1 NTLLTH
7 KDERRWSPVL
17 VRVLVLQAAW
27 ALAGGQVRYSVEEP
41 LGGTVVGRLAQ
52 DLGLEAGEAEARR
65 LRLVAQGRRASVEVS
80 GASGALV
87 VSSRLDREEL
97 CGKSAP
103 CALRLEVLVERP
115 LRVFHVELEVT
126 DINDN
131 APVFRVDE
139 EALNIAE
146 SSVPGS
152 RFPLEGASDA
162 DIGANAQLSYTLSPS
177 EYFSLDQKGNNDQ
190 SASLGLILI
199 KALDRETNPVHRLVL
214 TASDGGRPSLTGT
227 MELVISVLDAN
238 DNAPQFNQSVY
249 KVKVLE
255 GSELGTLLITLS
267 ATDPDEGI
275 NSDIIYLFGK
285 HVSTKVKEM
294 FTIDENKGEIRIQ
307 DKLDYEERESY
318 EIPVEARDKGSPPL
332 SGHCKVLLELLDVND
347 NAPEVSVTSLS
358 VPVPEDASVGTV
370 VALLSV
376 SDRDSGANGRV
387 RCWVWPASPFGLEA
401 TFSGSAQDPDVGTNS
416 VQNYLLSPNR
426 HFALDLKGFQSGS
439 KLLELVLQQPLD
451 REQSALQQLVL
462 TAVDGGDPPK
472 SGTAQISVRVVDT
485 NDNPPAFDRSTYT
498 VSLLE
503 NSLPGTLVVKLNA
516 SDPDEGSNGDVIYSF
531 GSYTP
536 QKVRQLFSVDPHSGE
551 VRVNGTLD
559 YEEASF
565 YEIYVQATDQG
576 PVSLAGHCKVLV
588 NIVDANDNVPEV
600 QLTSL
605 YSPVP
610 EDARSGTVVALMS
623 VTDQDSGLNKQV
635 SLRIPPG
642 LPFALNSFKNS
653 YTLVT
658 QGKLDHE
665 KAAAYNITVTATD
678 SGSPPL
684 SSQKVIHV
692 EISDIND
699 NPPRFEEPV
708 YSVYIPENNP
718 LGAFLCTIKA
728 TDPDVAKNAYV
739 SYSLLDGEIEGL
751 PVASYVSIKPDS
763 GNMYAVRSFDYETLR
778 EFQVTVQA
786 QDAGIPPLSS
796 TVTVYIYVV
805 DENDHA
811 PQILY
816 PTSTNTSA
824 ALEMIPR
831 SAYAGYLV
839 TKIIA
844 IDGDSGQNAWL
855 FFYLV
860 QTSDPGLFR
869 IELHTGEIRTTR
881 KLGEDSTPTFN
892 LTVEV
897 RDNGEP
903 SMSSSVSIT
912 IAVVDRVS
920 KIIPDRRRHFK
931 SPSNYSEV
939 TLYLIIALSAIS
951 FVFLFTII
959 GLTIIKCYRYS
970 LYGCSCCAG
979 CCTVRERSA
988 ADQYKQANNNID
1000 ARLPQGLKVQPHFIE
1015 VRGNGSLTKT
1025 YCYKTCLTAGSG
1037 SDTFMFYNTCGP
1049 TGTTGPSAVV
1059 TERHLTGQSGQSAQ
1073 NLIILRNDSITPNEP
1088 KHPNPD
1094 WRYSASLR
1102 AGMQSAVH
1110 MEEAGVLRGGPAGP
1124 DQQWPTVSSATAEP
1138 EGGEVS
1144 PPVGAGVNSNSWTFK
1159 FGPGNSKQ
1167 GGPGELPDKFIIPGS
1182 PAIISIRQEPPNSQI
1197 DKSDFI
1203 TFGKKEETKKK
1214 KKKKKGNKTQ
1224 EKKEKGNS
1232 TTENSDQ

>member
-1 NTLLTH
+1 TADGQIVYSIAEETERGASVGNIAKDLGIDAATLSARKFRMITGSSKQYFNINASTGALSVNEPIDREQLCEL
-7 KDERRWSPVL
+7 KSVCLLNYE
-17 VRVLVLQAAW
+17 LVL
-27 ALAGGQVRYSVEEP
+27 ENP
-41 LGGTVVGRLAQ
+41 L
-52 DLGLEAGEAEARR
+52 
-65 LRLVAQGRRASVEVS
+65 
-80 GASGALV
+80 
-87 VSSRLDREEL
+87 EL
-97 CGKSAP
+97 YRMEFK
-103 CALRLEVLVERP
+103 VL
-115 LRVFHVELEVT
+115 

-131 APVFRVDE
+131 SP
-139 EALNIAE
+139 
-146 SSVPGS
+146 S
-152 RFPLEGASDA
+152 FPLSEYHINVPEFLSPGARFTLPNAQDLDEGA
-162 DIGANAQLSYTLSPS
+162 
-177 EYFSLDQKGNNDQ
+177 
-190 SASLGLILI
+190 
-199 KALDRETNPVHRLVL
+199 
-214 TASDGGRPSLTGT
+214 
-227 MELVISVLDAN
+227 
-238 DNAPQFNQSVY
+238 
-249 KVKVLE
+249 
-255 GSELGTLLITLS
+255 
-267 ATDPDEGI
+267 
-275 NSDIIYLFGK
+275 NS
-285 HVSTKVKEM
+285 
-294 FTIDENKGEIRIQ
+294 
-307 DKLDYEERESY
+307 
-318 EIPVEARDKGSPPL
+318 
-332 SGHCKVLLELLDVND
+332 
-347 NAPEVSVTSLS
+347 
-358 VPVPEDASVGTV
+358 
-370 VALLSV
+370 
-376 SDRDSGANGRV
+376 
-387 RCWVWPASPFGLEA
+387 
-401 TFSGSAQDPDVGTNS
+401 DPDVGTNS
-416 VQNYLLSPNR
+416 VQNYLLSPSR

-536 QKVRQLFSVDPHSGE
+536 QKVRQLFSVDPRSGE

-559 YEEASF
+559 YEEASS

-576 PVSLAGHCKVLV
+576 PVSMAGHCKVLV
-588 NIVDANDNVPEV
+588 NIVDANDNAPEV
-600 QLTSL
+600 ELTSL

-642 LPFALNSFKNS
+642 LPFTLNSFKNS

-751 PVASYVSIKPDS
+751 PVASFVSIKSDS

-778 EFQVTVQA
+778 EFHVIVQA

-881 KLGEDSTPTFN
+881 KLGEDSTTTFN

-903 SMSSSVSIT
+903 SMSSSVAIT

-959 GLTIIKCYRYS
+959 GLSIIKCYRYS
-970 LYGCSCCAG
+970 LYGSSCCAG
-979 CCTVRERSA
+979 CCTVRERSPA
-988 ADQYKQANNNID
+988 ELYKQANNNID

-1025 YCYKTCLTAGSG
+1025 YCYKACLTAGSG

-1102 AGMQSAVH
+1102 AGMQRYVCLLCIWRRQESCV
-1110 MEEAGVLRGGPAGP
+1110 E
-1124 DQQWPTVSSATAEP
+1124 DQQGLISSGQQSPVLQQA
-1138 EGGEVS
+1138 GEVS

>member
-1 NTLLTH
+1 SELNWRGLKRRIRWKGGPKMYSIAEETERGASVGNIAKDLGIDAATLSARKFPRITSGSGRQYL
-7 KDERRWSPVL
+7 ELELGRGALL
-17 VRVLVLQAAW
+17 VRERMDREALCELSPSCFLSLELVIEQPIE
-27 ALAGGQVRYSVEEP
+27 VHN
-41 LGGTVVGRLAQ
+41 
-52 DLGLEAGEAEARR
+52 
-65 LRLVAQGRRASVEVS
+65 VEV
-80 GASGALV
+80 
-87 VSSRLDREEL
+87 
-97 CGKSAP
+97 
-103 CALRLEVLVERP
+103 EVL
-115 LRVFHVELEVT
+115 

-131 APVFRVDE
+131 APRFPRQDYRLE
-139 EALNIAE
+139 ISE
-146 SSVPGS
+146 SAVPGA
-152 RFPLEGASDA
+152 RFHIE
-162 DIGANAQLSYTLSPS
+162 
-177 EYFSLDQKGNNDQ
+177 
-190 SASLGLILI
+190 
-199 KALDRETNPVHRLVL
+199 
-214 TASDGGRPSLTGT
+214 
-227 MELVISVLDAN
+227 
-238 DNAPQFNQSVY
+238 
-249 KVKVLE
+249 
-255 GSELGTLLITLS
+255 
-267 ATDPDEGI
+267 
-275 NSDIIYLFGK
+275 
-285 HVSTKVKEM
+285 
-294 FTIDENKGEIRIQ
+294 
-307 DKLDYEERESY
+307 
-318 EIPVEARDKGSPPL
+318 
-332 SGHCKVLLELLDVND
+332 
-347 NAPEVSVTSLS
+347 
-358 VPVPEDASVGTV
+358 
-370 VALLSV
+370 
-376 SDRDSGANGRV
+376 
-387 RCWVWPASPFGLEA
+387 
-401 TFSGSAQDPDVGTNS
+401 SAQDPDVGTNS

-559 YEEASF
+559 YEEASS

-576 PVSLAGHCKVLV
+576 PVSMAGHCKVLV
-588 NIVDANDNVPEV
+588 NIVDANDNAPEV

-642 LPFALNSFKNS
+642 LPFTLNSFKNS

-751 PVASYVSIKPDS
+751 PVASYVSIKSDS

-778 EFQVTVQA
+778 EFQVIVQA
-786 QDAGIPPLSS
+786 QDAGVPPLSS

-855 FFYLV
+855 FFSLV

-903 SMSSSVSIT
+903 SMSSSVAIT

-951 FVFLFTII
+951 FVFLFTLI
-959 GLTIIKCYRYS
+959 GLSIIKCYRYS
-970 LYGCSCCAG
+970 TYGSSCCAG
-979 CCTVRERSA
+979 CCTVRERSPA
-988 ADQYKQANNNID
+988 GAWKKQ
-1000 ARLPQGLKVQPHFIE
+1000 QEQ
-1015 VRGNGSLTKT
+1015 
-1025 YCYKTCLTAGSG
+1025 
-1037 SDTFMFYNTCGP
+1037 
-1049 TGTTGPSAVV
+1049 TGGKMCNENPFS
-1059 TERHLTGQSGQSAQ
+1059 RHLGRFLMGKKGM
-1073 NLIILRNDSITPNEP
+1073 P

-1110 MEEAGVLRGGPAGP
+1110 MEEAGVLRGGAAGP

-1138 EGGEVS
+1138 EAGEVS

>member
-1 NTLLTH
+1 TANGQVVYSIAEETERGVSVGNIAKDFGIDAATLLPRKFRMIASSSKQYFNINASTGALTVNEPIDREQLCEL
-7 KDERRWSPVL
+7 KSPCL
-17 VRVLVLQAAW
+17 LNHELVL
-27 ALAGGQVRYSVEEP
+27 ENP
-41 LGGTVVGRLAQ
+41 L
-52 DLGLEAGEAEARR
+52 
-65 LRLVAQGRRASVEVS
+65 
-80 GASGALV
+80 
-87 VSSRLDREEL
+87 EL
-97 CGKSAP
+97 Y
-103 CALRLEVLVERP
+103 RLEFKVL
-115 LRVFHVELEVT
+115 

-131 APVFRVDE
+131 SPSFSLSE
-139 EALNIAE
+139 YHIN
-146 SSVPGS
+146 VPEFLSPGA
-152 RFPLEGASDA
+152 RFTLP
-162 DIGANAQLSYTLSPS
+162 NAQDLDEGTNSIQNYTLSP
-177 EYFSLDQKGNNDQ
+177 D
-190 SASLGLILI
+190 
-199 KALDRETNPVHRLVL
+199 
-214 TASDGGRPSLTGT
+214 
-227 MELVISVLDAN
+227 
-238 DNAPQFNQSVY
+238 
-249 KVKVLE
+249 
-255 GSELGTLLITLS
+255 
-267 ATDPDEGI
+267 
-275 NSDIIYLFGK
+275 
-285 HVSTKVKEM
+285 
-294 FTIDENKGEIRIQ
+294 
-307 DKLDYEERESY
+307 
-318 EIPVEARDKGSPPL
+318 
-332 SGHCKVLLELLDVND
+332 
-347 NAPEVSVTSLS
+347 
-358 VPVPEDASVGTV
+358 
-370 VALLSV
+370 
-376 SDRDSGANGRV
+376 
-387 RCWVWPASPFGLEA
+387 
-401 TFSGSAQDPDVGTNS
+401 
-416 VQNYLLSPNR
+416 R

-439 KLLELVLQQPLD
+439 KLLDLVLQQPLD
-451 REQSALQQLVL
+451 REQSALEQLVL

-485 NDNPPAFDRSTYT
+485 NDNPPTFDRSTYT

-503 NSLPGTLVVKLNA
+503 NALPGTLVVKLNA
-516 SDPDEGSNGDVIYSF
+516 SDPDEGSNGEVIYSF

-559 YEEASF
+559 YEEASS
-565 YEIYVQATDQG
+565 YEIYVQAADQG
-576 PVSLAGHCKVLV
+576 PVSMAGHCKVLV
-588 NIVDANDNVPEV
+588 NIVDANDNAPEV
-600 QLTSL
+600 VLTSL

-610 EDARSGTVVALMS
+610 EDAKAGTVVALMS

-642 LPFALNSFKNS
+642 LPFTLNSFKNS

-658 QGKLDHE
+658 QGNLDHE

-678 SGSPPL
+678 SGNPPL

-718 LGAFLCTIKA
+718 LGAFMCTIKA
-728 TDPDVAKNAYV
+728 TDPDVAENAYV
-739 SYSLLDGEIEGL
+739 TYSLLDGEIEGL
-751 PVASYVSIKPDS
+751 PVSSYVSIKSDS
-763 GNMYAVRSFDYETLR
+763 GDMYAVRSFDYETLR
-778 EFQVTVQA
+778 EFQVVVQA
-786 QDAGIPPLSS
+786 QDAGIPSLSS
-796 TVTVYIYVV
+796 TVTVHIYVV

-855 FFYLV
+855 FFHLV

-869 IELHTGEIRTTR
+869 VELHTGEIRTTR

-903 SMSSSVSIT
+903 LMSSSVAIT
-912 IAVVDRVS
+912 VAVVDRVS
-920 KIIPDRRRHFK
+920 KIIPDKRRHLK
-931 SPSNYSEV
+931 SPSNYSEI
-939 TLYLIIALSAIS
+939 TIYLIIALSAIS

-959 GLTIIKCYRYS
+959 GLTVIKCYRYS
-970 LYGCSCCAG
+970 LYGNSCCG
-979 CCTVRERSA
+979 GFCGVRERSPA
-988 ADQYKQANNNID
+988 ELYKQANNNID
-1000 ARLPQGLKVQPHFIE
+1000 ARLPHGLKVQPHFIE

-1025 YCYKTCLTAGSG
+1025 YCYKACLTAGSG

-1049 TGTTGPSAVV
+1049 TGTTGPSAVM

-1073 NLIILRNDSITPNEP
+1073 NLIILKNDSITPNEP

-1102 AGMQSAVH
+1102 AGMQRRELYNLMMICASS
-1110 MEEAGVLRGGPAGP
+1110 VLCIWRRQASYVE
-1124 DQQWPTVSSATAEP
+1124 DQ
-1138 EGGEVS
+1138 EGLINSGQQCPVLLQVRAGEVS

-1159 FGPGNSKQ
+1159 FGPGNPKQ

>member
-1 NTLLTH
+1 MAAAARRSRGGAVALGLPPPSPPPPPPPPLLLLLLLLLGLGAG
-7 KDERRWSPVL
+7 R
-17 VRVLVLQAAW
+17 A
-27 ALAGGQVRYSVEEP
+27 AGGPLRYSVREELP
-41 LGGTVVGRLAQ
+41 HGAFVGNVASDLGVDPRRLAARGARLTSGSGRQ
-52 DLGLEAGEAEARR
+52 YLELELGRGVL
-65 LRLVAQGRRASVEVS
+65 LVRERM
-80 GASGALV
+80 
-87 VSSRLDREEL
+87 DREEL
-97 CGKSAP
+97 CELSP
-103 CALRLEVLVERP
+103 TCFLSLELVIEQPIEVHNVEVEVL
-115 LRVFHVELEVT
+115 

-131 APVFRVDE
+131 APRFPRQDYRLE
-139 EALNIAE
+139 ISE
-146 SSVPGS
+146 SAVPGA
-152 RFPLEGASDA
+152 RFHIE
-162 DIGANAQLSYTLSPS
+162 
-177 EYFSLDQKGNNDQ
+177 
-190 SASLGLILI
+190 
-199 KALDRETNPVHRLVL
+199 
-214 TASDGGRPSLTGT
+214 
-227 MELVISVLDAN
+227 
-238 DNAPQFNQSVY
+238 
-249 KVKVLE
+249 
-255 GSELGTLLITLS
+255 
-267 ATDPDEGI
+267 
-275 NSDIIYLFGK
+275 
-285 HVSTKVKEM
+285 
-294 FTIDENKGEIRIQ
+294 
-307 DKLDYEERESY
+307 
-318 EIPVEARDKGSPPL
+318 
-332 SGHCKVLLELLDVND
+332 
-347 NAPEVSVTSLS
+347 
-358 VPVPEDASVGTV
+358 
-370 VALLSV
+370 
-376 SDRDSGANGRV
+376 
-387 RCWVWPASPFGLEA
+387 
-401 TFSGSAQDPDVGTNS
+401 SAQDPDVGTNS
-416 VQNYLLSPNR
+416 VQSYQLSPSR

-498 VSLLE
+498 VNLLE
-503 NSLPGTLVVKLNA
+503 NSPPGTLVVKLNA

-559 YEEASF
+559 YEEASS

-576 PVSLAGHCKVLV
+576 PVSMAGHCKVLV

-600 QLTSL
+600 VLTSL

-610 EDARSGTVVALMS
+610 EDAKSGTVVALMS

-642 LPFALNSFKNS
+642 LPFMLNSFKNS

-678 SGSPPL
+678 SGIPPL

-708 YSVYIPENNP
+708 YSVYVPENNP
-718 LGAFLCTIKA
+718 LGVLLCTIKA
-728 TDPDVAKNAYV
+728 TDPDVAENAYV

-751 PVASYVSIKPDS
+751 PVTSYVSIKSDS
-763 GNMYAVRSFDYETLR
+763 GNMYAVKSFDYETLR
-778 EFQVTVQA
+778 EFQVVVQA
-786 QDAGIPPLSS
+786 QDAGIPSLSS
-796 TVTVYIYVV
+796 TVSVHIYVV

-831 SAYAGYLV
+831 LANAGYLV

-855 FFYLV
+855 FYHLV

-869 IELHTGEIRTTR
+869 VELHTGEIRTTR
-881 KLGEDSTPTFN
+881 KLREESTPTYN
-892 LTVEV
+892 LTV
-897 RDNGEP
+897 
-903 SMSSSVSIT
+903 
-912 IAVVDRVS
+912 
-920 KIIPDRRRHFK
+920 
-931 SPSNYSEV
+931 
-939 TLYLIIALSAIS
+939 
-951 FVFLFTII
+951 
-959 GLTIIKCYRYS
+959 
-970 LYGCSCCAG
+970 
-979 CCTVRERSA
+979 
-988 ADQYKQANNNID
+988 
-1000 ARLPQGLKVQPHFIE
+1000 
-1015 VRGNGSLTKT
+1015 
-1025 YCYKTCLTAGSG
+1025 
-1037 SDTFMFYNTCGP
+1037 
-1049 TGTTGPSAVV
+1049 
-1059 TERHLTGQSGQSAQ
+1059 
-1073 NLIILRNDSITPNEP
+1073 EP

-1110 MEEAGVLRGGPAGP
+1110 MEEAGILRGGPGGP
-1124 DQQWPTVSSATAEP
+1124 DQQWPTVSSATPEP
-1138 EGGEVS
+1138 EAGEVS

-1159 FGPGNSKQ
+1159 FGPGNPKQ

>member
-1 NTLLTH
+1 MAAAARRSRGGAAVLGPLLLLGLCAG
-7 KDERRWSPVL
+7 R
-17 VRVLVLQAAW
+17 A
-27 ALAGGQVRYSVEEP
+27 AGGPLRYSV
-41 LGGTVVGRLAQ
+41 
-52 DLGLEAGEAEARR
+52 
-65 LRLVAQGRRASVEVS
+65 
-80 GASGALV
+80 
-87 VSSRLDREEL
+87 REEL
-97 CGKSAP
+97 PHGAFVGSVAGDLGVDP
-103 CALRLEVLVERP
+103 RRLAARGARITSGSGRQYLELELGRGALLVRERMDREALCELSPSCFLSLELVIEQPIEVHNVEVEVL
-115 LRVFHVELEVT
+115 

-131 APVFRVDE
+131 APRFPRQDYRLE
-139 EALNIAE
+139 ISE
-146 SSVPGS
+146 SAVPGA
-152 RFPLEGASDA
+152 RFHIE
-162 DIGANAQLSYTLSPS
+162 
-177 EYFSLDQKGNNDQ
+177 
-190 SASLGLILI
+190 
-199 KALDRETNPVHRLVL
+199 
-214 TASDGGRPSLTGT
+214 
-227 MELVISVLDAN
+227 
-238 DNAPQFNQSVY
+238 
-249 KVKVLE
+249 
-255 GSELGTLLITLS
+255 
-267 ATDPDEGI
+267 
-275 NSDIIYLFGK
+275 
-285 HVSTKVKEM
+285 
-294 FTIDENKGEIRIQ
+294 
-307 DKLDYEERESY
+307 
-318 EIPVEARDKGSPPL
+318 
-332 SGHCKVLLELLDVND
+332 
-347 NAPEVSVTSLS
+347 
-358 VPVPEDASVGTV
+358 
-370 VALLSV
+370 
-376 SDRDSGANGRV
+376 
-387 RCWVWPASPFGLEA
+387 
-401 TFSGSAQDPDVGTNS
+401 SAQDPDVGTNS
-416 VQNYLLSPNR
+416 VQNYLLSPSR

-559 YEEASF
+559 YEEASS

-576 PVSLAGHCKVLV
+576 PVSMAGHCKVLV
-588 NIVDANDNVPEV
+588 NIVDANDNAPEV
-600 QLTSL
+600 ELTSL

-623 VTDQDSGLNKQV
+623 VTDQDSGRNKQV

-718 LGAFLCTIKA
+718 LGAFMCTIKA

-739 SYSLLDGEIEGL
+739 TYSLLDGEIEGL
-751 PVASYVSIKPDS
+751 PVASYVSIKSDS

-778 EFQVTVQA
+778 EFQVIVQA

-855 FFYLV
+855 FFSLV

-881 KLGEDSTPTFN
+881 KLGEDTTATFN
-892 LTVEV
+892 LTV
-897 RDNGEP
+897 
-903 SMSSSVSIT
+903 
-912 IAVVDRVS
+912 
-920 KIIPDRRRHFK
+920 
-931 SPSNYSEV
+931 
-939 TLYLIIALSAIS
+939 
-951 FVFLFTII
+951 
-959 GLTIIKCYRYS
+959 
-970 LYGCSCCAG
+970 
-979 CCTVRERSA
+979 
-988 ADQYKQANNNID
+988 
-1000 ARLPQGLKVQPHFIE
+1000 
-1015 VRGNGSLTKT
+1015 
-1025 YCYKTCLTAGSG
+1025 
-1037 SDTFMFYNTCGP
+1037 
-1049 TGTTGPSAVV
+1049 
-1059 TERHLTGQSGQSAQ
+1059 
-1073 NLIILRNDSITPNEP
+1073 EP

-1110 MEEAGVLRGGPAGP
+1110 VEEAGVLRGGAAGP

-1138 EGGEVS
+1138 EAGEVS

>member
-1 NTLLTH
+1 TANGQVVYSIAEETERGASVGNIAKDLGIDAATLSARKFRMITGSSKQYFNINASTGALSVNEPIDREQLCEL
-7 KDERRWSPVL
+7 KSACLLNYE
-17 VRVLVLQAAW
+17 LVL
-27 ALAGGQVRYSVEEP
+27 ENP
-41 LGGTVVGRLAQ
+41 L
-52 DLGLEAGEAEARR
+52 
-65 LRLVAQGRRASVEVS
+65 
-80 GASGALV
+80 
-87 VSSRLDREEL
+87 EL
-97 CGKSAP
+97 YRMEFK
-103 CALRLEVLVERP
+103 VL
-115 LRVFHVELEVT
+115 

-131 APVFRVDE
+131 SP
-139 EALNIAE
+139 
-146 SSVPGS
+146 S
-152 RFPLEGASDA
+152 FPLSEYHINVPEFLSPGARFTLP
-162 DIGANAQLSYTLSPS
+162 NAQDL
-177 EYFSLDQKGNNDQ
+177 
-190 SASLGLILI
+190 
-199 KALDRETNPVHRLVL
+199 
-214 TASDGGRPSLTGT
+214 
-227 MELVISVLDAN
+227 
-238 DNAPQFNQSVY
+238 
-249 KVKVLE
+249 
-255 GSELGTLLITLS
+255 
-267 ATDPDEGI
+267 DEGT
-275 NSDIIYLFGK
+275 NS
-285 HVSTKVKEM
+285 
-294 FTIDENKGEIRIQ
+294 
-307 DKLDYEERESY
+307 
-318 EIPVEARDKGSPPL
+318 
-332 SGHCKVLLELLDVND
+332 
-347 NAPEVSVTSLS
+347 
-358 VPVPEDASVGTV
+358 
-370 VALLSV
+370 
-376 SDRDSGANGRV
+376 
-387 RCWVWPASPFGLEA
+387 
-401 TFSGSAQDPDVGTNS
+401 DPDVGTNS
-416 VQNYLLSPNR
+416 VQSYQLSPNR

-503 NSLPGTLVVKLNA
+503 NAPPGTLVVKLNA

-559 YEEASF
+559 YEEASS

-576 PVSLAGHCKVLV
+576 PVSMAGHCKVLV

-600 QLTSL
+600 VLTSL

-610 EDARSGTVVALMS
+610 EDAKAGTVVALMS

-642 LPFALNSFKNS
+642 LPFTLNSFKNS
-653 YTLVT
+653 YTLIT

-684 SSQKVIHV
+684 SSQKVIYV

-699 NPPRFEEPV
+699 NPPHFEEPV

-718 LGAFLCTIKA
+718 LGALLCTIKA
-728 TDPDVAKNAYV
+728 TDPDVAENAYV

-751 PVASYVSIKPDS
+751 PVASYVSIKSDS

-778 EFQVTVQA
+778 EFQVVVQA

-796 TVTVYIYVV
+796 TVTVHIYVV

-855 FFYLV
+855 FFHLV

-869 IELHTGEIRTTR
+869 VELHTGEIRTTR

-903 SMSSSVSIT
+903 PMSSSVAIT
-912 IAVVDRVS
+912 VAVVDRVS
-920 KIIPDRRRHFK
+920 KIIPDRRRHIK
-931 SPSNYSEV
+931 SPSNYSEI

-959 GLTIIKCYRYS
+959 GLTVIKCYRYS
-970 LYGCSCCAG
+970 LYGDSCCAG
-979 CCTVRERSA
+979 FCGVREQCPA
-988 ADQYKQANNNID
+988 ELYKQANNNID
-1000 ARLPQGLKVQPHFIE
+1000 ARLPHGLKVQPHFIE

-1025 YCYKTCLTAGSG
+1025 YCYKACLTAGSG

-1049 TGTTGPSAVV
+1049 TGTAGPSAVM

-1073 NLIILRNDSITPNEP
+1073 NLIILKNDSITPNEP

-1102 AGMQSAVH
+1102 AGMQRYVWLLCIWRRQESYV
-1110 MEEAGVLRGGPAGP
+1110 EDQEGLISSGQQSPVLLQVRA
-1124 DQQWPTVSSATAEP
+1124 
-1138 EGGEVS
+1138 GEVS

>member
-1 NTLLTH
+1 TANGQVVYSIAEETERGASVGNIAKDLGIDAATLSARKFRMITGSSKQYFNINASTGALSVNEPIDREQLCEL
-7 KDERRWSPVL
+7 KSACLLNYE
-17 VRVLVLQAAW
+17 LVL
-27 ALAGGQVRYSVEEP
+27 ENP
-41 LGGTVVGRLAQ
+41 L
-52 DLGLEAGEAEARR
+52 
-65 LRLVAQGRRASVEVS
+65 
-80 GASGALV
+80 
-87 VSSRLDREEL
+87 EL
-97 CGKSAP
+97 YRMEFKI
-103 CALRLEVLVERP
+103 L
-115 LRVFHVELEVT
+115 

-131 APVFRVDE
+131 SP
-139 EALNIAE
+139 
-146 SSVPGS
+146 S
-152 RFPLEGASDA
+152 FPLSEYHINVPEFLSSGARFTLP
-162 DIGANAQLSYTLSPS
+162 NAQDL
-177 EYFSLDQKGNNDQ
+177 
-190 SASLGLILI
+190 
-199 KALDRETNPVHRLVL
+199 
-214 TASDGGRPSLTGT
+214 
-227 MELVISVLDAN
+227 
-238 DNAPQFNQSVY
+238 
-249 KVKVLE
+249 
-255 GSELGTLLITLS
+255 
-267 ATDPDEGI
+267 DEGT
-275 NSDIIYLFGK
+275 NS
-285 HVSTKVKEM
+285 
-294 FTIDENKGEIRIQ
+294 
-307 DKLDYEERESY
+307 
-318 EIPVEARDKGSPPL
+318 
-332 SGHCKVLLELLDVND
+332 
-347 NAPEVSVTSLS
+347 
-358 VPVPEDASVGTV
+358 
-370 VALLSV
+370 
-376 SDRDSGANGRV
+376 
-387 RCWVWPASPFGLEA
+387 
-401 TFSGSAQDPDVGTNS
+401 DPDVGTNS
-416 VQNYLLSPNR
+416 VQSYQLSPNR

-503 NSLPGTLVVKLNA
+503 NAPPGTLVVKLNA

-559 YEEASF
+559 YEEASS

-576 PVSLAGHCKVLV
+576 PVSMTGHCKVLV

-600 QLTSL
+600 VLTSL

-610 EDARSGTVVALMS
+610 EDAKAGTVVALMS

-642 LPFALNSFKNS
+642 LPFTLNSFKNS
-653 YTLVT
+653 YTLIT

-684 SSQKVIHV
+684 SSQKVIYV

-699 NPPRFEEPV
+699 NPPHFEEPV

-718 LGAFLCTIKA
+718 LGVLLCTIKA
-728 TDPDVAKNAYV
+728 TDPDVAENAYV

-751 PVASYVSIKPDS
+751 PVASYVSIKSDS

-778 EFQVTVQA
+778 EFQVVVQA
-786 QDAGIPPLSS
+786 QDAGSPPLSS
-796 TVTVYIYVV
+796 TVTVHIYVV

-855 FFYLV
+855 FFHLV

-869 IELHTGEIRTTR
+869 VELHTGEIRTTR

-903 SMSSSVSIT
+903 PMSSSVAIT
-912 IAVVDRVS
+912 VAVVDRVS
-920 KIIPDRRRHFK
+920 KIIPDRRRHIK
-931 SPSNYSEV
+931 SPSNYSEI

-959 GLTIIKCYRYS
+959 GLTVIKCYRYS
-970 LYGCSCCAG
+970 LYGDSCCAG
-979 CCTVRERSA
+979 FCGVREQCPA
-988 ADQYKQANNNID
+988 ELYKQANNNID
-1000 ARLPQGLKVQPHFIE
+1000 ARLPHGLKVQPHFIE

-1025 YCYKTCLTAGSG
+1025 YCYKACLTAGSG

-1049 TGTTGPSAVV
+1049 TGTTGPSAVM

-1073 NLIILRNDSITPNEP
+1073 NLIILKNDSITPNEP

-1102 AGMQSAVH
+1102 AGMQRYVWLLCIWRRQESYV
-1110 MEEAGVLRGGPAGP
+1110 EDQEGLISSGQQSPVLLQVRGRK
-1124 DQQWPTVSSATAEP
+1124 SSIYA
-1138 EGGEVS
+1138 GEVS

-1159 FGPGNSKQ
+1159 FGPGNPKQ

>member
-1 NTLLTH
+1 TANGQVVYSIAEETERGASVGNVAKDLGIDAATLSARKFRMITGSSKQYFNINASTGALSVNEPIDREQLCEL
-7 KDERRWSPVL
+7 KSACLLNYE
-17 VRVLVLQAAW
+17 LVL
-27 ALAGGQVRYSVEEP
+27 ENP
-41 LGGTVVGRLAQ
+41 L
-52 DLGLEAGEAEARR
+52 
-65 LRLVAQGRRASVEVS
+65 
-80 GASGALV
+80 
-87 VSSRLDREEL
+87 EL
-97 CGKSAP
+97 YRMEFK
-103 CALRLEVLVERP
+103 VL
-115 LRVFHVELEVT
+115 

-131 APVFRVDE
+131 SP
-139 EALNIAE
+139 
-146 SSVPGS
+146 S
-152 RFPLEGASDA
+152 FPLSEYHINVPEFLSPGARFTLP
-162 DIGANAQLSYTLSPS
+162 NAQD
-177 EYFSLDQKGNNDQ
+177 F
-190 SASLGLILI
+190 
-199 KALDRETNPVHRLVL
+199 
-214 TASDGGRPSLTGT
+214 
-227 MELVISVLDAN
+227 
-238 DNAPQFNQSVY
+238 
-249 KVKVLE
+249 
-255 GSELGTLLITLS
+255 
-267 ATDPDEGI
+267 DE
-275 NSDIIYLFGK
+275 
-285 HVSTKVKEM
+285 
-294 FTIDENKGEIRIQ
+294 
-307 DKLDYEERESY
+307 
-318 EIPVEARDKGSPPL
+318 
-332 SGHCKVLLELLDVND
+332 
-347 NAPEVSVTSLS
+347 
-358 VPVPEDASVGTV
+358 
-370 VALLSV
+370 
-376 SDRDSGANGRV
+376 
-387 RCWVWPASPFGLEA
+387 
-401 TFSGSAQDPDVGTNS
+401 GTNS
-416 VQNYLLSPNR
+416 VQNYTLSPDE
-426 HFALDLKGFQSGS
+426 HFHLEMQTRGDGSFQSGS

-503 NSLPGTLVVKLNA
+503 NAPPGTLVVKLNA
-516 SDPDEGSNGDVIYSF
+516 SDPDEGSNGDVVYSF

-559 YEEASF
+559 YEEASS

-576 PVSLAGHCKVLV
+576 PVAMAGHCKVLV

-600 QLTSL
+600 VLTSL

-610 EDARSGTVVALMS
+610 EDAKAGTVVALMS

-642 LPFALNSFKNS
+642 LPFTLNSFKNS
-653 YTLVT
+653 YTLIT

-684 SSQKVIHV
+684 SSQKVIYV

-699 NPPRFEEPV
+699 NPPHFEEPV

-718 LGAFLCTIKA
+718 LGVLLCTIKA
-728 TDPDVAKNAYV
+728 TDPDVAENAYV

-751 PVASYVSIKPDS
+751 PVASYVSLKSDS

-778 EFQVTVQA
+778 EFQVVVQA

-796 TVTVYIYVV
+796 TVTVHIYVV

-855 FFYLV
+855 FFHLV

-869 IELHTGEIRTTR
+869 VELHTGEIRTTR
-881 KLGEDSTPTFN
+881 KLGEDSPPTFN

-903 SMSSSVSIT
+903 PMSSSVAIT
-912 IAVVDRVS
+912 VAVVDRVS
-920 KIIPDRRRHFK
+920 KIIPDTRRHFK
-931 SPSNYSEV
+931 SPSNYSEI

-959 GLTIIKCYRYS
+959 GLTVIKCYRYS
-970 LYGCSCCAG
+970 LYGDSCCAG
-979 CCTVRERSA
+979 FCGVRERCPA
-988 ADQYKQANNNID
+988 ELYKQANNNID
-1000 ARLPQGLKVQPHFIE
+1000 ARLPHGLKVQPHFIE

-1025 YCYKTCLTAGSG
+1025 YCYKACLTAGSG

-1049 TGTTGPSAVV
+1049 TGTTGPSAVM

-1073 NLIILRNDSITPNEP
+1073 NLIILKNDSITPNEP

-1102 AGMQSAVH
+1102 AGMQ
-1110 MEEAGVLRGGPAGP
+1110 R
-1124 DQQWPTVSSATAEP
+1124 
-1138 EGGEVS
+1138 
-1144 PPVGAGVNSNSWTFK
+1144 
-1159 FGPGNSKQ
+1159 
-1167 GGPGELPDKFIIPGS
+1167 GELYNLTMIYAYSVLCIWR
-1182 PAIISIRQEPPNSQI
+1182 RQESYVEDQEGLINSGPQ
-1197 DKSDFI
+1197 SPLLL
-1203 TFGKKEETKKK
+1203 
-1214 KKKKKGNKTQ
+1214 Q
-1224 EKKEKGNS
+1224 VR
-1232 TTENSDQ
+1232 

>member
-1 NTLLTH
+1 TANGQVAYSIAEETERGASVGNIAKDLGIDAATLSAR
-7 KDERRWSPVL
+7 KF
-17 VRVLVLQAAW
+17 RVITGSSKQYFNINASTGAVSVNEPIDREQLCELKSACLLNYELVL
-27 ALAGGQVRYSVEEP
+27 ENP
-41 LGGTVVGRLAQ
+41 L
-52 DLGLEAGEAEARR
+52 
-65 LRLVAQGRRASVEVS
+65 
-80 GASGALV
+80 
-87 VSSRLDREEL
+87 EL
-97 CGKSAP
+97 YRMEFK
-103 CALRLEVLVERP
+103 VL
-115 LRVFHVELEVT
+115 

-131 APVFRVDE
+131 SP
-139 EALNIAE
+139 
-146 SSVPGS
+146 S
-152 RFPLEGASDA
+152 FPLREYHINVPEFLSPGARFTLP
-162 DIGANAQLSYTLSPS
+162 NAQDL
-177 EYFSLDQKGNNDQ
+177 
-190 SASLGLILI
+190 
-199 KALDRETNPVHRLVL
+199 
-214 TASDGGRPSLTGT
+214 
-227 MELVISVLDAN
+227 
-238 DNAPQFNQSVY
+238 
-249 KVKVLE
+249 
-255 GSELGTLLITLS
+255 
-267 ATDPDEGI
+267 DEGT
-275 NSDIIYLFGK
+275 NS
-285 HVSTKVKEM
+285 
-294 FTIDENKGEIRIQ
+294 
-307 DKLDYEERESY
+307 
-318 EIPVEARDKGSPPL
+318 
-332 SGHCKVLLELLDVND
+332 
-347 NAPEVSVTSLS
+347 
-358 VPVPEDASVGTV
+358 
-370 VALLSV
+370 
-376 SDRDSGANGRV
+376 
-387 RCWVWPASPFGLEA
+387 
-401 TFSGSAQDPDVGTNS
+401 DPDVGTNS
-416 VQNYLLSPNR
+416 VQSYQLSPSR

-451 REQSALQQLVL
+451 REQSALEQLVL

-472 SGTAQISVRVVDT
+472 SGTAQISVRVMDT

-503 NSLPGTLVVKLNA
+503 NAPPGTLVVKLNA

-559 YEEASF
+559 YEEASS

-576 PVSLAGHCKVLV
+576 PVSMAGHCKVLV

-600 QLTSL
+600 VLTSL

-610 EDARSGTVVALMS
+610 EDAKAGTVVALMS

-642 LPFALNSFKNS
+642 LPFTLNSFKNS

-708 YSVYIPENNP
+708 YSVYVPENNP
-718 LGAFLCTIKA
+718 LGALLCTIKA
-728 TDPDVAKNAYV
+728 TDPDVAENAYV

-751 PVASYVSIKPDS
+751 PVASYVSIKSDS

-778 EFQVTVQA
+778 EFQVVVQA
-786 QDAGIPPLSS
+786 KDAGIPPLSS

-855 FFYLV
+855 FFHLV

-903 SMSSSVSIT
+903 PMSSSVAIT
-912 IAVVDRVS
+912 VAVVDRVS
-920 KIIPDRRRHFK
+920 KIIPDTRRHLK
-931 SPSNYSEV
+931 SPSNYSEI
-939 TLYLIIALSAIS
+939 TLYLIIALSAVS

-959 GLTIIKCYRYS
+959 GLTVIKCYRYS
-970 LYGCSCCAG
+970 LYGDSCCAG
-979 CCTVRERSA
+979 FCGVRERCP
-988 ADQYKQANNNID
+988 ADLYKQANNNID
-1000 ARLPQGLKVQPHFIE
+1000 ARLPPGLKVQPHFIE

-1025 YCYKTCLTAGSG
+1025 YCYKACLTAGSG

-1049 TGTTGPSAVV
+1049 AGTGPSAVM

-1073 NLIILRNDSITPNEP
+1073 NLIVLKSDSVTPNEP

-1102 AGMQSAVH
+1102 AGMQRGELYNLTVISAYS
-1110 MEEAGVLRGGPAGP
+1110 VLCMWRRQESYVE
-1124 DQQWPTVSSATAEP
+1124 DQEGLISSGQQSPVLLQA
-1138 EGGEVS
+1138 GEVS

-1159 FGPGNSKQ
+1159 FGPGNPKQ

>member
-1 NTLLTH
+1 AVDGQVVYSIAEETERGASVGNIAKDLGIDAAALSTRKFRMITGSSKQYFNINGSTGTLSVNEPIDREQLCEL
-7 KDERRWSPVL
+7 KSACVL
-17 VRVLVLQAAW
+17 NYELVL
-27 ALAGGQVRYSVEEP
+27 ENP
-41 LGGTVVGRLAQ
+41 L
-52 DLGLEAGEAEARR
+52 
-65 LRLVAQGRRASVEVS
+65 
-80 GASGALV
+80 
-87 VSSRLDREEL
+87 EL
-97 CGKSAP
+97 YRMEFK
-103 CALRLEVLVERP
+103 VL
-115 LRVFHVELEVT
+115 

-131 APVFRVDE
+131 SPT
-139 EALNIAE
+139 
-146 SSVPGS
+146 
-152 RFPLEGASDA
+152 FPLSEYHINVPEFLSPGARFTLP
-162 DIGANAQLSYTLSPS
+162 NAQDL
-177 EYFSLDQKGNNDQ
+177 
-190 SASLGLILI
+190 
-199 KALDRETNPVHRLVL
+199 
-214 TASDGGRPSLTGT
+214 
-227 MELVISVLDAN
+227 
-238 DNAPQFNQSVY
+238 
-249 KVKVLE
+249 
-255 GSELGTLLITLS
+255 
-267 ATDPDEGI
+267 DEGT
-275 NSDIIYLFGK
+275 NS
-285 HVSTKVKEM
+285 
-294 FTIDENKGEIRIQ
+294 
-307 DKLDYEERESY
+307 
-318 EIPVEARDKGSPPL
+318 
-332 SGHCKVLLELLDVND
+332 
-347 NAPEVSVTSLS
+347 
-358 VPVPEDASVGTV
+358 
-370 VALLSV
+370 
-376 SDRDSGANGRV
+376 
-387 RCWVWPASPFGLEA
+387 
-401 TFSGSAQDPDVGTNS
+401 DPDVGTNS
-416 VQNYLLSPNR
+416 VQSYQLSPSR

-451 REQSALQQLVL
+451 REQSALQELVL

-472 SGTAQISVRVVDT
+472 SGTAQISVRVMDT

-503 NSLPGTLVVKLNA
+503 NAPLGTLVVKLNA

-536 QKVRQLFSVDPHSGE
+536 QKVRELFSVDPHSGE

-559 YEEASF
+559 YEEASS

-576 PVSLAGHCKVLV
+576 PVSMAGHCKVLV

-600 QLTSL
+600 VLTSL

-610 EDARSGTVVALMS
+610 EDARTGTVVALMS

-642 LPFALNSFKNS
+642 LPFTLNSFKNS
-653 YTLVT
+653 YTLIT

-699 NPPRFEEPV
+699 NPPRFEEPE

-718 LGAFLCTIKA
+718 IGALLCTIKA
-728 TDPDVAKNAYV
+728 TDPDVAENAYV
-739 SYSLLDGEIEGL
+739 SYSLLDREIEGL
-751 PVASYVSIKPDS
+751 PVASYVSIKSDS
-763 GNMYAVRSFDYETLR
+763 GDMYAVRSFDYETLR
-778 EFQVTVQA
+778 EFQVVVQA
-786 QDAGIPPLSS
+786 QDAGAPPLSS
-796 TVTVYIYVV
+796 TVTVHIYVV

-855 FFYLV
+855 FFQLV

-881 KLGEDSTPTFN
+881 KLGEDSASTFN

-903 SMSSSVSIT
+903 PMSSSVSIT
-912 IAVVDRVS
+912 VAVVDRVS
-920 KIIPDRRRHFK
+920 KIIPDPRRHVR

-959 GLTIIKCYRYS
+959 GLTVIKCYRYS
-970 LYGCSCCAG
+970 LYGDSCCAG
-979 CCTVRERSA
+979 FCRVRERCPA
-988 ADQYKQANNNID
+988 ELYKQANNNID
-1000 ARLPQGLKVQPHFIE
+1000 ARLPYGLKVQPHFIE

-1025 YCYKTCLTAGSG
+1025 YCYKACLTAGSG

-1073 NLIILRNDSITPNEP
+1073 NLIILNNDSITPNEP

-1102 AGMQSAVH
+1102 AGMQRYVRCEFYVEDQEDLISS
-1110 MEEAGVLRGGPAGP
+1110 GQLSPALL
-1124 DQQWPTVSSATAEP
+1124 QVRA
-1138 EGGEVS
+1138 GEVS
-1144 PPVGAGVNSNSWTFK
+1144 PPVGAGVNSNSWTFR
-1159 FGPGNSKQ
+1159 FGPGNAKQ

-1182 PAIISIRQEPPNSQI
+1182 PAIISIRQEPPNNQI

>member
-1 NTLLTH
+1 TANGQVVYSIAEETERGASVGNIAKDLGIDAATLSARKFRMITSSSKQYFNINASTGALSVNEPIDREQLCEL
-7 KDERRWSPVL
+7 KSACLLNYE
-17 VRVLVLQAAW
+17 LVLENP
-27 ALAGGQVRYSVEEP
+27 LELYRVEF
-41 LGGTVVGRLAQ
+41 
-52 DLGLEAGEAEARR
+52 
-65 LRLVAQGRRASVEVS
+65 
-80 GASGALV
+80 
-87 VSSRLDREEL
+87 
-97 CGKSAP
+97 K
-103 CALRLEVLVERP
+103 VL
-115 LRVFHVELEVT
+115 

-131 APVFRVDE
+131 SPSFPLSEYHINVPEF
-139 EALNIAE
+139 L
-146 SSVPGS
+146 SPGS
-152 RFPLEGASDA
+152 RFMLP
-162 DIGANAQLSYTLSPS
+162 NAQDL
-177 EYFSLDQKGNNDQ
+177 
-190 SASLGLILI
+190 
-199 KALDRETNPVHRLVL
+199 
-214 TASDGGRPSLTGT
+214 
-227 MELVISVLDAN
+227 
-238 DNAPQFNQSVY
+238 
-249 KVKVLE
+249 
-255 GSELGTLLITLS
+255 
-267 ATDPDEGI
+267 DEGT
-275 NSDIIYLFGK
+275 NS
-285 HVSTKVKEM
+285 
-294 FTIDENKGEIRIQ
+294 
-307 DKLDYEERESY
+307 
-318 EIPVEARDKGSPPL
+318 
-332 SGHCKVLLELLDVND
+332 
-347 NAPEVSVTSLS
+347 
-358 VPVPEDASVGTV
+358 
-370 VALLSV
+370 
-376 SDRDSGANGRV
+376 
-387 RCWVWPASPFGLEA
+387 
-401 TFSGSAQDPDVGTNS
+401 DPDVGTNS
-416 VQNYLLSPNR
+416 VQSYQLSPSR

-472 SGTAQISVRVVDT
+472 FGTAQISVRVVDT

-503 NSLPGTLVVKLNA
+503 NAPPGTLVVKLNA

-559 YEEASF
+559 YEEASS

-600 QLTSL
+600 VLTSL

-610 EDARSGTVVALMS
+610 EDAKAGTVVALMS

-635 SLRIPPG
+635 TLRIPPG

-653 YTLVT
+653 YTLIT

-718 LGAFLCTIKA
+718 IGALLCTIKA
-728 TDPDVAKNAYV
+728 TDPDVAENAYV

-751 PVASYVSIKPDS
+751 PVASYVSIKTDS

-778 EFQVTVQA
+778 EFQVIVQA
-786 QDAGIPPLSS
+786 RDAGIPPLSS

-855 FFYLV
+855 FFHLV

-869 IELHTGEIRTTR
+869 VELHTGEIRTTR
-881 KLGEDSTPTFN
+881 KLGEDSTSTFN

-897 RDNGEP
+897 RDNGDP
-903 SMSSSVSIT
+903 PMSSSVAIT
-912 IAVVDRVS
+912 VAVVDRVS
-920 KIIPDRRRHFK
+920 KIIPDTRRHIK
-931 SPSNYSEV
+931 SPSNYSEI

-959 GLTIIKCYRYS
+959 GLTVIKCYRYS
-970 LYGCSCCAG
+970 LYGESCCAG
-979 CCTVRERSA
+979 FCGVRERCPA
-988 ADQYKQANNNID
+988 ELYKQANNNID
-1000 ARLPQGLKVQPHFIE
+1000 ARLPHGLKVQPHFIE

-1025 YCYKTCLTAGSG
+1025 YCYKACLTAGSG

-1049 TGTTGPSAVV
+1049 TGTTGPSAVM

-1073 NLIILRNDSITPNEP
+1073 NLIILKNDSITPNEP

-1102 AGMQSAVH
+1102 AGMQRYVWLLCIWRRQESCVEDQEGLISSGQQFPVLLQVSA
-1110 MEEAGVLRGGPAGP
+1110 
-1124 DQQWPTVSSATAEP
+1124 
-1138 EGGEVS
+1138 GEVS

-1159 FGPGNSKQ
+1159 FGPGNPKQ

>member
-1 NTLLTH
+1 TV
-7 KDERRWSPVL
+7 K
-17 VRVLVLQAAW
+17 
-27 ALAGGQVRYSVEEP
+27 GQVVYSIAE
-41 LGGTVVGRLAQ
+41 GTEHGAAVGNIAK
-52 DLGLEAGEAEARR
+52 DLG
-65 LRLVAQGRRASVEVS
+65 
-80 GASGALV
+80 
-87 VSSRLDREEL
+87 
-97 CGKSAP
+97 
-103 CALRLEVLVERP
+103 
-115 LRVFHVELEVT
+115 
-126 DINDN
+126 I
-131 APVFRVDE
+131 
-139 EALNIAE
+139 
-146 SSVPGS
+146 
-152 RFPLEGASDA
+152 DA
-162 DIGANAQLSYTLSPS
+162 A
-177 EYFSLDQKGNNDQ
+177 
-190 SASLGLILI
+190 
-199 KALDRETNPVHRLVL
+199 
-214 TASDGGRPSLTGT
+214 
-227 MELVISVLDAN
+227 
-238 DNAPQFNQSVY
+238 
-249 KVKVLE
+249 
-255 GSELGTLLITLS
+255 TLS
-267 ATDPDEGI
+267 ARKFRMITGSSKQYFNINASTGI
-275 NSDIIYLFGK
+275 LTVN
-285 HVSTKVKEM
+285 EP
-294 FTIDENKGEIRIQ
+294 IDREQLCELKSACLLNYELVLEN
-307 DKLDYEERESY
+307 
-318 EIPVEARDKGSPPL
+318 P
-332 SGHCKVLLELLDVND
+332 LELYRMEFRVLDVND
-347 NAPEVSVTSLS
+347 NSPSFSLS
-358 VPVPEDASVGTV
+358 EYHINVPEF
-370 VALLSV
+370 LSP
-376 SDRDSGANGRV
+376 GARFTL
-387 RCWVWPASPFGLEA
+387 P
-401 TFSGSAQDPDVGTNS
+401 SAQDLDEDPDVGTNS
-416 VQNYLLSPNR
+416 VQSYQLSPNR
-426 HFALDLKGFQSGS
+426 HFALDLKDFQSGS

-485 NDNPPAFDRSTYT
+485 NDNSPAFDRSTYT

-503 NSLPGTLVVKLNA
+503 NALPGTLVVKLNA

-536 QKVRQLFSVDPHSGE
+536 QKVRELFTVDPHSGE

-559 YEEASF
+559 YEEASS

-576 PVSLAGHCKVLV
+576 PVSMTGHCKVLV
-588 NIVDANDNVPEV
+588 NIVDVNDNAPEV
-600 QLTSL
+600 VLTSL

-610 EDARSGTVVALMS
+610 EDAKTGTVVALMS

-642 LPFALNSFKNS
+642 LPFTLNSFKNS

-718 LGAFLCTIKA
+718 TGALLCTIKA
-728 TDPDVAKNAYV
+728 TDPDVAENAYV
-739 SYSLLDGEIEGL
+739 SYSLLEGEIEGL
-751 PVASYVSIKPDS
+751 PVASYVSIKSDS

-778 EFQVTVQA
+778 EFQVVVQA

-816 PTSTNTSA
+816 PTSTNASA

-855 FFYLV
+855 FFHLV

-881 KLGEDSTPTFN
+881 KLGEDSPPTFN

-903 SMSSSVSIT
+903 PMSSSVAIT
-912 IAVVDRVS
+912 VAVVDRVS
-920 KIIPDRRRHFK
+920 KIIPDRRKHFK
-931 SPSNYSEV
+931 SPSSYSEV

-959 GLTIIKCYRYS
+959 GLTVIKCYRYS
-970 LYGCSCCAG
+970 LYGDSCCTG
-979 CCTVRERSA
+979 FCGVRERCPA
-988 ADQYKQANNNID
+988 ELYKQANNNID

-1025 YCYKTCLTAGSG
+1025 YCYKACLTAGSG

-1049 TGTTGPSAVV
+1049 TGTTGPSAVM

-1073 NLIILRNDSITPNEP
+1073 NLIVLKNDSGTPNEP

-1102 AGMQSAVH
+1102 AGMQRYVWLLCTWRRQQFYVEDQEGLTSS
-1110 MEEAGVLRGGPAGP
+1110 GQQSPALL
-1124 DQQWPTVSSATAEP
+1124 QVKA
-1138 EGGEVS
+1138 GEVS
-1144 PPVGAGVNSNSWTFK
+1144 PPVGAGVNSNSWTFR

-1182 PAIISIRQEPPNSQI
+1182 PAIISIRQEPPNSHI

>member
-1 NTLLTH
+1 MAAAARRSRGGAVVLGLLLLGLCAG
-7 KDERRWSPVL
+7 R
-17 VRVLVLQAAW
+17 A
-27 ALAGGQVRYSVEEP
+27 AGGPLRYSV
-41 LGGTVVGRLAQ
+41 
-52 DLGLEAGEAEARR
+52 
-65 LRLVAQGRRASVEVS
+65 
-80 GASGALV
+80 
-87 VSSRLDREEL
+87 REEL
-97 CGKSAP
+97 PHGAFVGSVASDLGVDP
-103 CALRLEVLVERP
+103 RRLAARGARLTSGSGRQYLELELGRGALLVRERMDREALCELSPSCFLSLELVIEQPIEVHNVEVEVL
-115 LRVFHVELEVT
+115 

-131 APVFRVDE
+131 APRFPRQDYRLE
-139 EALNIAE
+139 ISE
-146 SSVPGS
+146 SAVPGA
-152 RFPLEGASDA
+152 RFHIE
-162 DIGANAQLSYTLSPS
+162 
-177 EYFSLDQKGNNDQ
+177 
-190 SASLGLILI
+190 
-199 KALDRETNPVHRLVL
+199 
-214 TASDGGRPSLTGT
+214 
-227 MELVISVLDAN
+227 
-238 DNAPQFNQSVY
+238 
-249 KVKVLE
+249 
-255 GSELGTLLITLS
+255 
-267 ATDPDEGI
+267 
-275 NSDIIYLFGK
+275 
-285 HVSTKVKEM
+285 
-294 FTIDENKGEIRIQ
+294 
-307 DKLDYEERESY
+307 
-318 EIPVEARDKGSPPL
+318 
-332 SGHCKVLLELLDVND
+332 
-347 NAPEVSVTSLS
+347 
-358 VPVPEDASVGTV
+358 
-370 VALLSV
+370 
-376 SDRDSGANGRV
+376 
-387 RCWVWPASPFGLEA
+387 
-401 TFSGSAQDPDVGTNS
+401 SAQDPDVGTNS
-416 VQNYLLSPNR
+416 VQSYQLSPSH

-559 YEEASF
+559 YEEASS

-576 PVSLAGHCKVLV
+576 PVSMAGHCKVLV

-600 QLTSL
+600 VLTSL

-610 EDARSGTVVALMS
+610 EDAKAGTVVALMS

-635 SLRIPPG
+635 TLRIPPG
-642 LPFALNSFKNS
+642 LPFTLNSFKNS
-653 YTLVT
+653 YTLIT

-718 LGAFLCTIKA
+718 IGALLCTIKA
-728 TDPDVAKNAYV
+728 IDPDVAENAYV

-751 PVASYVSIKPDS
+751 PVASYVSIKSDS

-778 EFQVTVQA
+778 EFQVVVQA

-796 TVTVYIYVV
+796 TATVYIYVV

-855 FFYLV
+855 FFHLV

-892 LTVEV
+892 LTVE
-897 RDNGEP
+897 
-903 SMSSSVSIT
+903 
-912 IAVVDRVS
+912 
-920 KIIPDRRRHFK
+920 
-931 SPSNYSEV
+931 
-939 TLYLIIALSAIS
+939 
-951 FVFLFTII
+951 
-959 GLTIIKCYRYS
+959 
-970 LYGCSCCAG
+970 
-979 CCTVRERSA
+979 
-988 ADQYKQANNNID
+988 
-1000 ARLPQGLKVQPHFIE
+1000 
-1015 VRGNGSLTKT
+1015 
-1025 YCYKTCLTAGSG
+1025 
-1037 SDTFMFYNTCGP
+1037 
-1049 TGTTGPSAVV
+1049 
-1059 TERHLTGQSGQSAQ
+1059 
-1073 NLIILRNDSITPNEP
+1073 P

-1110 MEEAGVLRGGPAGP
+1110 MEEAGVLRGGPGGP
-1124 DQQWPTVSSATAEP
+1124 DQQWPTVSSATTEP
-1138 EGGEVS
+1138 EAGEVS

-1159 FGPGNSKQ
+1159 FGPGNPKQ

>member
-1 NTLLTH
+1 TVDGQVVYSIAEETERGASVGNIAKDLGIDAATLSARKFRMITGSSKQYFNINSSTGALSVNEPIDREQLCEL
-7 KDERRWSPVL
+7 KSACVL
-17 VRVLVLQAAW
+17 NYELVL
-27 ALAGGQVRYSVEEP
+27 ENP
-41 LGGTVVGRLAQ
+41 L
-52 DLGLEAGEAEARR
+52 
-65 LRLVAQGRRASVEVS
+65 
-80 GASGALV
+80 
-87 VSSRLDREEL
+87 EL
-97 CGKSAP
+97 YRMEFK
-103 CALRLEVLVERP
+103 VL
-115 LRVFHVELEVT
+115 

-131 APVFRVDE
+131 SP
-139 EALNIAE
+139 
-146 SSVPGS
+146 S
-152 RFPLEGASDA
+152 FPLSEYHINVPEFLSPGARFTLP
-162 DIGANAQLSYTLSPS
+162 NAQDL
-177 EYFSLDQKGNNDQ
+177 
-190 SASLGLILI
+190 
-199 KALDRETNPVHRLVL
+199 
-214 TASDGGRPSLTGT
+214 
-227 MELVISVLDAN
+227 
-238 DNAPQFNQSVY
+238 
-249 KVKVLE
+249 
-255 GSELGTLLITLS
+255 
-267 ATDPDEGI
+267 DEGT
-275 NSDIIYLFGK
+275 NS
-285 HVSTKVKEM
+285 
-294 FTIDENKGEIRIQ
+294 
-307 DKLDYEERESY
+307 
-318 EIPVEARDKGSPPL
+318 
-332 SGHCKVLLELLDVND
+332 
-347 NAPEVSVTSLS
+347 
-358 VPVPEDASVGTV
+358 
-370 VALLSV
+370 
-376 SDRDSGANGRV
+376 
-387 RCWVWPASPFGLEA
+387 
-401 TFSGSAQDPDVGTNS
+401 DPDVGTNS
-416 VQNYLLSPNR
+416 VQSYQLSPSH

-472 SGTAQISVRVVDT
+472 SGTAQISVRVMDT

-503 NSLPGTLVVKLNA
+503 NAPPGTLVVKLNA

-559 YEEASF
+559 YEEASS

-576 PVSLAGHCKVLV
+576 PVSMAGHCKVLV

-600 QLTSL
+600 VLTSL

-610 EDARSGTVVALMS
+610 EDAKAGTVVALMS

-635 SLRIPPG
+635 TLRIPPG

-653 YTLVT
+653 YTLIT

-665 KAAAYNITVTATD
+665 KAAAYNITVMATD
-678 SGSPPL
+678 SGTPPL

-718 LGAFLCTIKA
+718 IGAFLCTIKA
-728 TDPDVAKNAYV
+728 TDPDVAENAYV

-751 PVASYVSIKPDS
+751 PVASYVSIKSDS

-778 EFQVTVQA
+778 EFQVVVQA

-796 TVTVYIYVV
+796 TVSVYIYVV

-855 FFYLV
+855 FFHLV

-869 IELHTGEIRTTR
+869 VELHTGEIRTTR

-897 RDNGEP
+897 RDNGDP
-903 SMSSSVSIT
+903 PMSSSVAIT
-912 IAVVDRVS
+912 VAVVDRVS
-920 KIIPDRRRHFK
+920 KIIPDRRRHIK
-931 SPSNYSEV
+931 SPSNYSEI

-959 GLTIIKCYRYS
+959 GLTVIKCYRYS
-970 LYGCSCCAG
+970 LYGDSCCAG
-979 CCTVRERSA
+979 FCGVRERCPA
-988 ADQYKQANNNID
+988 ELYKQANNNID
-1000 ARLPQGLKVQPHFIE
+1000 ARLPHGLKVQPHFIE

-1025 YCYKTCLTAGSG
+1025 YCYKACLTAGSG

-1049 TGTTGPSAVV
+1049 TGTTGPSAVM

-1073 NLIILRNDSITPNEP
+1073 NLIILKNDSITPNEP

-1102 AGMQSAVH
+1102 AGMQRGELYNLTMIYAYS
-1110 MEEAGVLRGGPAGP
+1110 VLCIWRRQQSCVE
-1124 DQQWPTVSSATAEP
+1124 DQEGLISSGQQSPVLLQVRA
-1138 EGGEVS
+1138 GEVS

-1159 FGPGNSKQ
+1159 FGPGNPKQ

>member
-1 NTLLTH
+1 TANGQVVYSIAEETERGASVGNIAKDLRIEAATLSARKFRMITGSSKQYFNINATTGALSVNEPIDREQLCEL
-7 KDERRWSPVL
+7 KSACLLNYE
-17 VRVLVLQAAW
+17 LVL
-27 ALAGGQVRYSVEEP
+27 ENP
-41 LGGTVVGRLAQ
+41 L
-52 DLGLEAGEAEARR
+52 
-65 LRLVAQGRRASVEVS
+65 
-80 GASGALV
+80 
-87 VSSRLDREEL
+87 EL
-97 CGKSAP
+97 YRMEFK
-103 CALRLEVLVERP
+103 VL
-115 LRVFHVELEVT
+115 

-131 APVFRVDE
+131 SP
-139 EALNIAE
+139 
-146 SSVPGS
+146 S
-152 RFPLEGASDA
+152 FPLSEYHINVPEFLSPGARFTLP
-162 DIGANAQLSYTLSPS
+162 NAQDL
-177 EYFSLDQKGNNDQ
+177 
-190 SASLGLILI
+190 
-199 KALDRETNPVHRLVL
+199 
-214 TASDGGRPSLTGT
+214 
-227 MELVISVLDAN
+227 
-238 DNAPQFNQSVY
+238 
-249 KVKVLE
+249 
-255 GSELGTLLITLS
+255 
-267 ATDPDEGI
+267 DEGT
-275 NSDIIYLFGK
+275 NS
-285 HVSTKVKEM
+285 
-294 FTIDENKGEIRIQ
+294 
-307 DKLDYEERESY
+307 
-318 EIPVEARDKGSPPL
+318 
-332 SGHCKVLLELLDVND
+332 
-347 NAPEVSVTSLS
+347 
-358 VPVPEDASVGTV
+358 
-370 VALLSV
+370 
-376 SDRDSGANGRV
+376 
-387 RCWVWPASPFGLEA
+387 
-401 TFSGSAQDPDVGTNS
+401 DPDVGTNS
-416 VQNYLLSPNR
+416 VQSYQLSPNR

-472 SGTAQISVRVVDT
+472 SGTAQISVRVMDT
-485 NDNPPAFDRSTYT
+485 NDNPPTFDRSIYT

-503 NSLPGTLVVKLNA
+503 NAPPGTLVVRLNA

-576 PVSLAGHCKVLV
+576 PVSMAGHCKVLV

-600 QLTSL
+600 VLTSL

-610 EDARSGTVVALMS
+610 EDARAGTVVALMS

-642 LPFALNSFKNS
+642 LPFTLNSFKNS
-653 YTLVT
+653 YTLIT

-684 SSQKVIHV
+684 SSQKVIRV

-699 NPPRFEEPV
+699 NPPGFEEPV

-718 LGAFLCTIKA
+718 IGALLCTIKA
-728 TDPDVAKNAYV
+728 TDPDAAENAYV

-751 PVASYVSIKPDS
+751 PVSSYVSMKSDS

-778 EFQVTVQA
+778 EFQVVVQA

-816 PTSTNTSA
+816 PTSTNSSA

-831 SAYAGYLV
+831 TAYAGYLV

-855 FFYLV
+855 FFHLV
-860 QTSDPGLFR
+860 QTSDPGLFS

-881 KLGEDSTPTFN
+881 KLGEDSTSTFN

-903 SMSSSVSIT
+903 PMSSSVAIT

-920 KIIPDRRRHFK
+920 KIIPDRRRHIR
-931 SPSNYSEV
+931 SPSNYSEI

-959 GLTIIKCYRYS
+959 GLVVIKCYRYS
-970 LYGCSCCAG
+970 LYGDSCCAG
-979 CCTVRERSA
+979 FCGVRERCPA
-988 ADQYKQANNNID
+988 ELYKQANNNID
-1000 ARLPQGLKVQPHFIE
+1000 ARLPHGLKVQPHFIE

-1025 YCYKTCLTAGSG
+1025 YCYKACLTAGSG

-1049 TGTTGPSAVV
+1049 TGTTGPSAVM

-1073 NLIILRNDSITPNEP
+1073 NLIVLKNDSITPVEP

-1102 AGMQSAVH
+1102 AGMQRGEPSHLTTTSASAVLC
-1110 MEEAGVLRGGPAGP
+1110 MWRRRESCGEDQEGLISSGQRSPVLLQVRA
-1124 DQQWPTVSSATAEP
+1124 
-1138 EGGEVS
+1138 GEVS

-1159 FGPGNSKQ
+1159 FGPGNPKQ

>member
-1 NTLLTH
+1 TANGQVVYSIAEGTERGASVGNIAKDLGIDAAALSARKFRMITGSSKQYFNINASTGVLSVNEPIDREQLCELKSACLLNY
-7 KDERRWSPVL
+7 E
-17 VRVLVLQAAW
+17 LVL
-27 ALAGGQVRYSVEEP
+27 E
-41 LGGTVVGRLAQ
+41 
-52 DLGLEAGEAEARR
+52 
-65 LRLVAQGRRASVEVS
+65 
-80 GASGALV
+80 
-87 VSSRLDREEL
+87 
-97 CGKSAP
+97 
-103 CALRLEVLVERP
+103 
-115 LRVFHVELEVT
+115 
-126 DINDN
+126 N
-131 APVFRVDE
+131 
-139 EALNIAE
+139 
-146 SSVPGS
+146 
-152 RFPLEGASDA
+152 PLE
-162 DIGANAQLSYTLSPS
+162 LYRMK
-177 EYFSLDQKGNNDQ
+177 F
-190 SASLGLILI
+190 
-199 KALDRETNPVHRLVL
+199 
-214 TASDGGRPSLTGT
+214 
-227 MELVISVLDAN
+227 
-238 DNAPQFNQSVY
+238 
-249 KVKVLE
+249 KV
-255 GSELGTLLITLS
+255 
-267 ATDPDEGI
+267 
-275 NSDIIYLFGK
+275 
-285 HVSTKVKEM
+285 
-294 FTIDENKGEIRIQ
+294 
-307 DKLDYEERESY
+307 
-318 EIPVEARDKGSPPL
+318 
-332 SGHCKVLLELLDVND
+332 LDVND
-347 NAPEVSVTSLS
+347 NSPSFPLSEYHVSVPEFLS
-358 VPVPEDASVGTV
+358 PGARF
-370 VALLSV
+370 ALP
-376 SDRDSGANGRV
+376 N
-387 RCWVWPASPFGLEA
+387 
-401 TFSGSAQDPDVGTNS
+401 AQDLDEDPDVGTNS
-416 VQNYLLSPNR
+416 VQSYQLSPSR

-451 REQSALQQLVL
+451 REQSALLQLVL
-462 TAVDGGDPPK
+462 TAVDGGDPAK

-498 VSLLE
+498 VNLLE
-503 NSLPGTLVVKLNA
+503 NSPPGTLVVKLNA

-531 GSYTP
+531 SSYTP
-536 QKVRQLFSVDPHSGE
+536 QKVRQLFRVDPHSGE

-576 PVSLAGHCKVLV
+576 PVSMAGHCKVLV

-600 QLTSL
+600 VLTSL

-610 EDARSGTVVALMS
+610 EDAKPGTVVALMS

-642 LPFALNSFKNS
+642 LPFMLNSFKNS
-653 YTLVT
+653 YTLIT
-658 QGKLDHE
+658 QGNLDRE

-692 EISDIND
+692 VISDIND

-718 LGAFLCTIKA
+718 LGVLLCTIKA

-751 PVASYVSIKPDS
+751 PVASFVSIKSDS
-763 GNMYAVRSFDYETLR
+763 GDMYAVKSFDYETLR
-778 EFQVTVQA
+778 EFHVVVQA
-786 QDAGIPPLSS
+786 QDAGIPSLSS

-805 DENDHA
+805 DVNDHA

-831 SAYAGYLV
+831 MAHAGYLV

-855 FFYLV
+855 FYHMV
-860 QTSDPGLFR
+860 QTSDPDLFR
-869 IELHTGEIRTTR
+869 VELHTGEIRTTR
-881 KLGEDSTPTFN
+881 KLREESTPTFN

-903 SMSSSVSIT
+903 PMSSSVAIT
-912 IAVVDRVS
+912 VAVVDRVS
-920 KIIPDRRRHFK
+920 KIIPDTRRHVR
-931 SPSNYSEV
+931 SPTNYSEI
-939 TLYLIIALSAIS
+939 TLYLIIALCAIS

-959 GLTIIKCYRYS
+959 GLTVIKCYRYS
-970 LYGCSCCAG
+970 LYGDSCCTG
-979 CCTVRERSA
+979 FCGVRERCP
-988 ADQYKQANNNID
+988 ADLYKQANNNID

-1025 YCYKTCLTAGSG
+1025 YCYKACLTAGSG

-1049 TGTTGPSAVV
+1049 TGTGPSAVV

-1073 NLIILRNDSITPNEP
+1073 NLIILKNDSITPNEP

-1102 AGMQSAVH
+1102 AGMQLCVWRRQESYA
-1110 MEEAGVLRGGPAGP
+1110 EDQEGLTSSGQQSPVLLQVRA
-1124 DQQWPTVSSATAEP
+1124 
-1138 EGGEVS
+1138 GEVS

>member
-1 NTLLTH
+1 TANGQVVYSIAEETERGASVGNIAKDLGIDAATLSARKFRMIAGSSKQYFNINASTGALSVNEPIDREQLCEL
-7 KDERRWSPVL
+7 KSACLLNYE
-17 VRVLVLQAAW
+17 LVL
-27 ALAGGQVRYSVEEP
+27 ENP
-41 LGGTVVGRLAQ
+41 L
-52 DLGLEAGEAEARR
+52 
-65 LRLVAQGRRASVEVS
+65 
-80 GASGALV
+80 
-87 VSSRLDREEL
+87 EL
-97 CGKSAP
+97 YRMEFK
-103 CALRLEVLVERP
+103 VL
-115 LRVFHVELEVT
+115 

-131 APVFRVDE
+131 SP
-139 EALNIAE
+139 I
-146 SSVPGS
+146 
-152 RFPLEGASDA
+152 FPLSEYH
-162 DIGANAQLSYTLSPS
+162 INVPEFLSPGAR
-177 EYFSLDQKGNNDQ
+177 F
-190 SASLGLILI
+190 
-199 KALDRETNPVHRLVL
+199 
-214 TASDGGRPSLTGT
+214 
-227 MELVISVLDAN
+227 
-238 DNAPQFNQSVY
+238 
-249 KVKVLE
+249 
-255 GSELGTLLITLS
+255 TLPI
-267 ATDPDEGI
+267 A
-275 NSDIIYLFGK
+275 
-285 HVSTKVKEM
+285 
-294 FTIDENKGEIRIQ
+294 Q
-307 DKLDYEERESY
+307 
-318 EIPVEARDKGSPPL
+318 
-332 SGHCKVLLELLDVND
+332 
-347 NAPEVSVTSLS
+347 
-358 VPVPEDASVGTV
+358 
-370 VALLSV
+370 
-376 SDRDSGANGRV
+376 DRD
-387 RCWVWPASPFGLEA
+387 E
-401 TFSGSAQDPDVGTNS
+401 GTNS
-416 VQNYLLSPNR
+416 VQNYTLSPDR

-451 REQSALQQLVL
+451 REQSAMQQLVL

-503 NSLPGTLVVKLNA
+503 NAPPGTLVVKLNA

-531 GSYTP
+531 SSYTP

-559 YEEASF
+559 YEEASS

-576 PVSLAGHCKVLV
+576 PVSMAGHCKVLV

-600 QLTSL
+600 VLTSL

-610 EDARSGTVVALMS
+610 EDAKAGTVVALMS

-642 LPFALNSFKNS
+642 LPFTLNSFKNS

-718 LGAFLCTIKA
+718 LGVLMCTIKA
-728 TDPDVAKNAYV
+728 TDPDVAENAHV
-739 SYSLLDGEIEGL
+739 SYSLLDGEIDGL
-751 PVASYVSIKPDS
+751 PVASYVSIKSDS

-778 EFQVTVQA
+778 EFQVVVQA

-844 IDGDSGQNAWL
+844 IDADSGQNAWL
-855 FFYLV
+855 FFHLV

-869 IELHTGEIRTTR
+869 VELHTGEIRTTR

-903 SMSSSVSIT
+903 PMSSSVAIT
-912 IAVVDRVS
+912 VAVVDRVS
-920 KIIPDRRRHFK
+920 KIIPDTRRHIK
-931 SPSNYSEV
+931 SPSNYSEI

-959 GLTIIKCYRYS
+959 GLTVIKCYRYS
-970 LYGCSCCAG
+970 LYGDSCCAG
-979 CCTVRERSA
+979 FCGVRERSPA
-988 ADQYKQANNNID
+988 ELYKQANNNID
-1000 ARLPQGLKVQPHFIE
+1000 ARLPHGLKVQPHFIE

-1025 YCYKTCLTAGSG
+1025 YCYKACLTAGSG

-1049 TGTTGPSAVV
+1049 TGTTGPSAVM

-1073 NLIILRNDSITPNEP
+1073 NLIILKNDSITPNEP

-1102 AGMQSAVH
+1102 AGMQSGELYHLTMIYAYS
-1110 MEEAGVLRGGPAGP
+1110 VLCIWRRQESYVE
-1124 DQQWPTVSSATAEP
+1124 DQEGLISSGQQSPVLLQVRA
-1138 EGGEVS
+1138 GEVS

-1159 FGPGNSKQ
+1159 FGPGNPKQ

>member
-1 NTLLTH
+1 CVESWGSREGGSMRGYLMAPPAPAMAAVLGPLLLLGLCAG
-7 KDERRWSPVL
+7 R
-17 VRVLVLQAAW
+17 A
-27 ALAGGQVRYSVEEP
+27 AGGPLRYSV
-41 LGGTVVGRLAQ
+41 
-52 DLGLEAGEAEARR
+52 
-65 LRLVAQGRRASVEVS
+65 
-80 GASGALV
+80 
-87 VSSRLDREEL
+87 REEL
-97 CGKSAP
+97 PHGAFVGSVASDLGVDP
-103 CALRLEVLVERP
+103 RRLAARGARITSGSGRQYLELELGRGALLVRERMDREALCELSPSCFLSLELVIEQPIEVHNVEVEVL
-115 LRVFHVELEVT
+115 

-131 APVFRVDE
+131 APRFPRQDYRLE
-139 EALNIAE
+139 ISE
-146 SSVPGS
+146 SAVPGA
-152 RFPLEGASDA
+152 RFHIE
-162 DIGANAQLSYTLSPS
+162 
-177 EYFSLDQKGNNDQ
+177 
-190 SASLGLILI
+190 
-199 KALDRETNPVHRLVL
+199 
-214 TASDGGRPSLTGT
+214 
-227 MELVISVLDAN
+227 
-238 DNAPQFNQSVY
+238 
-249 KVKVLE
+249 
-255 GSELGTLLITLS
+255 
-267 ATDPDEGI
+267 
-275 NSDIIYLFGK
+275 
-285 HVSTKVKEM
+285 
-294 FTIDENKGEIRIQ
+294 
-307 DKLDYEERESY
+307 
-318 EIPVEARDKGSPPL
+318 
-332 SGHCKVLLELLDVND
+332 
-347 NAPEVSVTSLS
+347 
-358 VPVPEDASVGTV
+358 
-370 VALLSV
+370 
-376 SDRDSGANGRV
+376 
-387 RCWVWPASPFGLEA
+387 
-401 TFSGSAQDPDVGTNS
+401 SAQDPDVGTNS

-559 YEEASF
+559 YEEASS

-576 PVSLAGHCKVLV
+576 PVSMAGHCKVLV
-588 NIVDANDNVPEV
+588 NIVDANDNAPEV

-642 LPFALNSFKNS
+642 LPFTLNSFKNS

-751 PVASYVSIKPDS
+751 PVASYVSIKSDS

-778 EFQVTVQA
+778 EFQVIVQA
-786 QDAGIPPLSS
+786 QDAGVPPLSS

-855 FFYLV
+855 FFSLV

-903 SMSSSVSIT
+903 SMSSSVAIT

-951 FVFLFTII
+951 FVFLFTLI
-959 GLTIIKCYRYS
+959 GLSIIKCYRYS
-970 LYGCSCCAG
+970 TYGSSCCAG
-979 CCTVRERSA
+979 CCTVRERSPA
-988 ADQYKQANNNID
+988 ELYKQHCSPTPRVIHC
-1000 ARLPQGLKVQPHFIE
+1000 PGLLFLQ
-1015 VRGNGSLTKT
+1015 
-1025 YCYKTCLTAGSG
+1025 
-1037 SDTFMFYNTCGP
+1037 
-1049 TGTTGPSAVV
+1049 
-1059 TERHLTGQSGQSAQ
+1059 
-1073 NLIILRNDSITPNEP
+1073 P

-1110 MEEAGVLRGGPAGP
+1110 MEEAGVLRGGAAGP

-1138 EGGEVS
+1138 EAGEVS

>member
-1 NTLLTH
+1 RAGSARRSQGGSIRGGAAVLGPLLLLGLCAG
-7 KDERRWSPVL
+7 R
-17 VRVLVLQAAW
+17 A
-27 ALAGGQVRYSVEEP
+27 AGGPLRYSV
-41 LGGTVVGRLAQ
+41 
-52 DLGLEAGEAEARR
+52 
-65 LRLVAQGRRASVEVS
+65 
-80 GASGALV
+80 
-87 VSSRLDREEL
+87 REEL
-97 CGKSAP
+97 PHGAFVGSVASDLGVDP
-103 CALRLEVLVERP
+103 RRLAARGARITSGSGRQYLELELGRGALLVRERMDREALCELSPSCFLSLELVIEQPIEVHNVEVEVL
-115 LRVFHVELEVT
+115 

-131 APVFRVDE
+131 APRFPRQDYRLE
-139 EALNIAE
+139 ISE
-146 SSVPGS
+146 SAVPGA
-152 RFPLEGASDA
+152 RFHIE
-162 DIGANAQLSYTLSPS
+162 
-177 EYFSLDQKGNNDQ
+177 
-190 SASLGLILI
+190 
-199 KALDRETNPVHRLVL
+199 
-214 TASDGGRPSLTGT
+214 
-227 MELVISVLDAN
+227 
-238 DNAPQFNQSVY
+238 
-249 KVKVLE
+249 
-255 GSELGTLLITLS
+255 
-267 ATDPDEGI
+267 
-275 NSDIIYLFGK
+275 
-285 HVSTKVKEM
+285 
-294 FTIDENKGEIRIQ
+294 
-307 DKLDYEERESY
+307 
-318 EIPVEARDKGSPPL
+318 
-332 SGHCKVLLELLDVND
+332 
-347 NAPEVSVTSLS
+347 
-358 VPVPEDASVGTV
+358 
-370 VALLSV
+370 
-376 SDRDSGANGRV
+376 
-387 RCWVWPASPFGLEA
+387 
-401 TFSGSAQDPDVGTNS
+401 SAQDPDVGTNS
-416 VQNYLLSPNR
+416 VQNYLLSPSR

-451 REQSALQQLVL
+451 REQTALQQLVL

-531 GSYTP
+531 SSYTP

-559 YEEASF
+559 YEEASS

-576 PVSLAGHCKVLV
+576 PVSMAGHCKVLV

-600 QLTSL
+600 ELTSL

-642 LPFALNSFKNS
+642 LPFTLNSFKNS

-718 LGAFLCTIKA
+718 LGAFLCAIKA

-739 SYSLLDGEIEGL
+739 SYSLVDGEIEGL
-751 PVASYVSIKPDS
+751 PVASYVSIKSDS

-778 EFQVTVQA
+778 EFQVIVQA

-903 SMSSSVSIT
+903 SMSSSVAIT
-912 IAVVDRVS
+912 VAVVDRVS

-959 GLTIIKCYRYS
+959 GLTIIKCYRYT
-970 LYGCSCCAG
+970 GGMRCSPGAVTTTSVGTWIDFDSSHTMVMCA
-979 CCTVRERSA
+979 
-988 ADQYKQANNNID
+988 
-1000 ARLPQGLKVQPHFIE
+1000 
-1015 VRGNGSLTKT
+1015 
-1025 YCYKTCLTAGSG
+1025 
-1037 SDTFMFYNTCGP
+1037 
-1049 TGTTGPSAVV
+1049 V
-1059 TERHLTGQSGQSAQ
+1059 TESEKHCPGLMFLQ
-1073 NLIILRNDSITPNEP
+1073 P

-1138 EGGEVS
+1138 EAGEVS

>member
-1 NTLLTH
+1 MREELLGR
-7 KDERRWSPVL
+7 KVEVWRGGPRGLGRRT
-17 VRVLVLQAAW
+17 VLQ
-27 ALAGGQVRYSVEEP
+27 LRYSV
-41 LGGTVVGRLAQ
+41 
-52 DLGLEAGEAEARR
+52 
-65 LRLVAQGRRASVEVS
+65 
-80 GASGALV
+80 
-87 VSSRLDREEL
+87 REEL
-97 CGKSAP
+97 PHGAFVGNVASDLGVDPRRLAARGARLTSGSDRQYLELELDRG
-103 CALRLEVLVERP
+103 ALLVRERMDREALCELSPSCFLSLELVIEQPIEVHNVEVEVL
-115 LRVFHVELEVT
+115 

-131 APVFRVDE
+131 APRFPRQDYR
-139 EALNIAE
+139 LDISE
-146 SSVPGS
+146 SAVPGA
-152 RFPLEGASDA
+152 RFHIE
-162 DIGANAQLSYTLSPS
+162 
-177 EYFSLDQKGNNDQ
+177 
-190 SASLGLILI
+190 
-199 KALDRETNPVHRLVL
+199 
-214 TASDGGRPSLTGT
+214 
-227 MELVISVLDAN
+227 
-238 DNAPQFNQSVY
+238 
-249 KVKVLE
+249 
-255 GSELGTLLITLS
+255 
-267 ATDPDEGI
+267 
-275 NSDIIYLFGK
+275 
-285 HVSTKVKEM
+285 
-294 FTIDENKGEIRIQ
+294 
-307 DKLDYEERESY
+307 
-318 EIPVEARDKGSPPL
+318 
-332 SGHCKVLLELLDVND
+332 
-347 NAPEVSVTSLS
+347 
-358 VPVPEDASVGTV
+358 
-370 VALLSV
+370 
-376 SDRDSGANGRV
+376 
-387 RCWVWPASPFGLEA
+387 
-401 TFSGSAQDPDVGTNS
+401 SAQDPDVGTNS
-416 VQNYLLSPNR
+416 VQSYQLSPSH
-426 HFALDLKGFQSGS
+426 HFALDLKGFQRGS

-503 NSLPGTLVVKLNA
+503 NAPLGTLVVKLNA

-559 YEEASF
+559 YEEASS

-576 PVSLAGHCKVLV
+576 PVSMAGHCKVLV

-600 QLTSL
+600 VLTSL

-610 EDARSGTVVALMS
+610 EDAKAGNVVALMS
-623 VTDQDSGLNKQV
+623 VTDQDSGRNKQV

-653 YTLVT
+653 YTLIT
-658 QGKLDHE
+658 QGNLDRE
-665 KAAAYNITVTATD
+665 KAASYNITVTATD

-699 NPPRFEEPV
+699 NPPHFEEPA

-718 LGAFLCTIKA
+718 LGVLLCTVKA

-739 SYSLLDGEIEGL
+739 SYSLLDGDIEGL
-751 PVASYVSIKPDS
+751 PVTSYVSIKSDN
-763 GNMYAVRSFDYETLR
+763 GNIYAVNSFDYETLR
-778 EFQVTVQA
+778 EFQVVVQA

-796 TVTVYIYVV
+796 TVTVHVYVT

-816 PTSTNTSA
+816 PTSTNNSA

-831 SAYAGYLV
+831 SANAGYLV
-839 TKIIA
+839 TKVIA

-855 FFYLV
+855 FYHLV
-860 QTSDPGLFR
+860 QTSDSDLFR
-869 IELHTGEIRTTR
+869 VELHSGEIRTTR
-881 KLGEDSTPTFN
+881 KLGEESTPTFN

-903 SMSSSVSIT
+903 AMSSSVAIT
-912 IAVVDRVS
+912 VAVVDRVS
-920 KIIPDRRRHFK
+920 KIIPDTRRHIK
-931 SPSNYSEV
+931 STRNYSEI

-951 FVFLFTII
+951 FVFLFTVI

-970 LYGCSCCAG
+970 LYGDSCCAG
-979 CCTVRERSA
+979 FCGVRERCPA
-988 ADQYKQANNNID
+988 EMYKQANNNID
-1000 ARLPQGLKVQPHFIE
+1000 TRLPH
-1015 VRGNGSLTKT
+1015 GNGFSPPP
-1025 YCYKTCLTAGSG
+1025 CLNWR
-1037 SDTFMFYNTCGP
+1037 F
-1049 TGTTGPSAVV
+1049 PSCKGIPS
-1059 TERHLTGQSGQSAQ
+1059 RGK
-1073 NLIILRNDSITPNEP
+1073 P

-1110 MEEAGVLRGGPAGP
+1110 MEEAGILRGGPGGL
-1124 DQQWPTVSSATAEP
+1124 DQQWPTVSSATPEP
-1138 EGGEVS
+1138 EAGEVS

-1159 FGPGNSKQ
+1159 FGPGNPKQ

>member
-1 NTLLTH
+1 TTNGQVVYSIAEETERGASVGNIAKDLGIDAATLSARKCRMITGSSKQYFYINASTGALSVNEPIDREQLCEL
-7 KDERRWSPVL
+7 KSACLLSYE
-17 VRVLVLQAAW
+17 LVL
-27 ALAGGQVRYSVEEP
+27 ENP
-41 LGGTVVGRLAQ
+41 L
-52 DLGLEAGEAEARR
+52 
-65 LRLVAQGRRASVEVS
+65 
-80 GASGALV
+80 
-87 VSSRLDREEL
+87 EL
-97 CGKSAP
+97 YRMEFK
-103 CALRLEVLVERP
+103 VL
-115 LRVFHVELEVT
+115 

-131 APVFRVDE
+131 SPSFSLSDYHI
-139 EALNIAE
+139 N
-146 SSVPGS
+146 VPE
-152 RFPLEGASDA
+152 F
-162 DIGANAQLSYTLSPS
+162 LSPGAR
-177 EYFSLDQKGNNDQ
+177 F
-190 SASLGLILI
+190 
-199 KALDRETNPVHRLVL
+199 
-214 TASDGGRPSLTGT
+214 
-227 MELVISVLDAN
+227 
-238 DNAPQFNQSVY
+238 
-249 KVKVLE
+249 
-255 GSELGTLLITLS
+255 TL
-267 ATDPDEGI
+267 P
-275 NSDIIYLFGK
+275 N
-285 HVSTKVKEM
+285 
-294 FTIDENKGEIRIQ
+294 
-307 DKLDYEERESY
+307 
-318 EIPVEARDKGSPPL
+318 
-332 SGHCKVLLELLDVND
+332 
-347 NAPEVSVTSLS
+347 
-358 VPVPEDASVGTV
+358 
-370 VALLSV
+370 
-376 SDRDSGANGRV
+376 
-387 RCWVWPASPFGLEA
+387 
-401 TFSGSAQDPDVGTNS
+401 AQDPDEGTNS
-416 VQNYLLSPNR
+416 VQNYTLSPDE
-426 HFALDLKGFQSGS
+426 HFHLEMQTRGDGS
-439 KLLELVLQQPLD
+439 KYPELVLKKALD
-451 REQSALQQLVL
+451 REQQATHRLLL
-462 TAVDGGDPPK
+462 TAKDGGDPPK
-472 SGTAQISVRVVDT
+472 SGDVPISVRVVDT

-503 NSLPGTLVVKLNA
+503 NALPGTLVVKLNA

-531 GSYTP
+531 SSYTP

-559 YEEASF
+559 YEEASS

-576 PVSLAGHCKVLV
+576 PVSMAGHCKVLV

-600 QLTSL
+600 VLTSL

-610 EDARSGTVVALMS
+610 EDAKAGTVVALMS

-642 LPFALNSFKNS
+642 LPFTLNSFKNS
-653 YTLVT
+653 YTLIT

-684 SSQKVIHV
+684 SSQKVIYV

-699 NPPRFEEPV
+699 NPPHFEEPV

-718 LGAFLCTIKA
+718 LGVLLCTIKA
-728 TDPDVAKNAYV
+728 TDPDVAENAYV

-751 PVASYVSIKPDS
+751 PVASYVSIKSDS

-778 EFQVTVQA
+778 EFQVVVQA

-796 TVTVYIYVV
+796 TVTVHIYVV

-855 FFYLV
+855 FFHLV

-869 IELHTGEIRTTR
+869 VELHTGEIRTTR
-881 KLGEDSTPTFN
+881 KLGEDITPTFN

-903 SMSSSVSIT
+903 PMSSSVAIT
-912 IAVVDRVS
+912 VAVVDKVS
-920 KIIPDRRRHFK
+920 KIIPDTRRHFK
-931 SPSNYSEV
+931 SPSNYSEI

-959 GLTIIKCYRYS
+959 GLTVIKCYRYS
-970 LYGCSCCAG
+970 LYGDSCCAG
-979 CCTVRERSA
+979 FCGVRERCPA
-988 ADQYKQANNNID
+988 ELYKQANNNID
-1000 ARLPQGLKVQPHFIE
+1000 ARLPHGLKVQPHFIE

-1025 YCYKTCLTAGSG
+1025 YCYKACLTAGSG

-1049 TGTTGPSAVV
+1049 TGTTAPSAVM

-1073 NLIILRNDSITPNEP
+1073 NLIILKNDSITPNEGGGELY
-1088 KHPNPD
+1088 NLTMIYAYSVLCI
-1094 WRYSASLR
+1094 WRRQESYVEDQEGLISSGQQSPVLLQVR
-1102 AGMQSAVH
+1102 A
-1110 MEEAGVLRGGPAGP
+1110 
-1124 DQQWPTVSSATAEP
+1124 
-1138 EGGEVS
+1138 GEVS

-1159 FGPGNSKQ
+1159 FGPGNPKQ

>member
-1 NTLLTH
+1 TADGQIVYSIAEETERGASVGNIAKDLGIDAATLSARKFRMITGSSKQYFNINASTGALSVNEPIDREQLCEL
-7 KDERRWSPVL
+7 KSVCLLNYE
-17 VRVLVLQAAW
+17 LVL
-27 ALAGGQVRYSVEEP
+27 ENP
-41 LGGTVVGRLAQ
+41 L
-52 DLGLEAGEAEARR
+52 
-65 LRLVAQGRRASVEVS
+65 
-80 GASGALV
+80 
-87 VSSRLDREEL
+87 EL
-97 CGKSAP
+97 YRMEFK
-103 CALRLEVLVERP
+103 VL
-115 LRVFHVELEVT
+115 

-131 APVFRVDE
+131 SPSFPLSE
-139 EALNIAE
+139 YHI
-146 SSVPGS
+146 SVPEFLSPGA
-152 RFPLEGASDA
+152 RFTLPNAQDLDEGA
-162 DIGANAQLSYTLSPS
+162 
-177 EYFSLDQKGNNDQ
+177 
-190 SASLGLILI
+190 
-199 KALDRETNPVHRLVL
+199 
-214 TASDGGRPSLTGT
+214 
-227 MELVISVLDAN
+227 
-238 DNAPQFNQSVY
+238 
-249 KVKVLE
+249 
-255 GSELGTLLITLS
+255 
-267 ATDPDEGI
+267 
-275 NSDIIYLFGK
+275 
-285 HVSTKVKEM
+285 
-294 FTIDENKGEIRIQ
+294 
-307 DKLDYEERESY
+307 
-318 EIPVEARDKGSPPL
+318 
-332 SGHCKVLLELLDVND
+332 
-347 NAPEVSVTSLS
+347 
-358 VPVPEDASVGTV
+358 
-370 VALLSV
+370 
-376 SDRDSGANGRV
+376 
-387 RCWVWPASPFGLEA
+387 
-401 TFSGSAQDPDVGTNS
+401 NS
-416 VQNYLLSPNR
+416 VQNYTLSPNR

-472 SGTAQISVRVVDT
+472 SGTAQISVRVMDT

-503 NSLPGTLVVKLNA
+503 NALPGTLVVKLNA

-559 YEEASF
+559 YEEASS

-576 PVSLAGHCKVLV
+576 PVSMAGHCKVLV

-600 QLTSL
+600 ELTSL

-610 EDARSGTVVALMS
+610 EDAKAGTVVALMS
-623 VTDQDSGLNKQV
+623 VTDQDSGLNKKV

-678 SGSPPL
+678 SGSPAL

-728 TDPDVAKNAYV
+728 TDPDVAENAYV

-751 PVASYVSIKPDS
+751 PVASYVSIKSES

-778 EFQVTVQA
+778 EFQVVVQA
-786 QDAGIPPLSS
+786 QDAGNPPLSS

-831 SAYAGYLV
+831 LAYAGYLV

-855 FFYLV
+855 FFSLV
-860 QTSDPGLFR
+860 QSSDPGLFR

-881 KLGEDSTPTFN
+881 KLEEDSMPTFN

-903 SMSSSVSIT
+903 PMSSSVAIT
-912 IAVVDRVS
+912 VAVVDRVS

-931 SPSNYSEV
+931 SPSNYSEI

-970 LYGCSCCAG
+970 LYGSSCCAG
-979 CCTVRERSA
+979 CCAVRERSPA
-988 ADQYKQANNNID
+988 ELYKQANNNID
-1000 ARLPQGLKVQPHFIE
+1000 ARLPPGLKVQPHFIE

-1025 YCYKTCLTAGSG
+1025 YCYKACLTAGSG

-1049 TGTTGPSAVV
+1049 TGTTGPSAVM

-1102 AGMQSAVH
+1102 AGMQRGEQCNLTVICAYP
-1110 MEEAGVLRGGPAGP
+1110 VLCIWRRQESCVE
-1124 DQQWPTVSSATAEP
+1124 DQEGRISSGQQSPVLQQIEP
-1138 EGGEVS
+1138 EAGEVS

>member
-1 NTLLTH
+1 MDREALCEL
-7 KDERRWSPVL
+7 SPACFLSLEL
-17 VRVLVLQAAW
+17 VIEQPIEVHN
-27 ALAGGQVRYSVEEP
+27 
-41 LGGTVVGRLAQ
+41 
-52 DLGLEAGEAEARR
+52 
-65 LRLVAQGRRASVEVS
+65 VEV
-80 GASGALV
+80 
-87 VSSRLDREEL
+87 
-97 CGKSAP
+97 
-103 CALRLEVLVERP
+103 EVL
-115 LRVFHVELEVT
+115 

-131 APVFRVDE
+131 APRFPRQDYRLE
-139 EALNIAE
+139 ISE
-146 SSVPGS
+146 SAVPGA
-152 RFPLEGASDA
+152 RFHIE
-162 DIGANAQLSYTLSPS
+162 
-177 EYFSLDQKGNNDQ
+177 
-190 SASLGLILI
+190 
-199 KALDRETNPVHRLVL
+199 
-214 TASDGGRPSLTGT
+214 
-227 MELVISVLDAN
+227 
-238 DNAPQFNQSVY
+238 
-249 KVKVLE
+249 
-255 GSELGTLLITLS
+255 
-267 ATDPDEGI
+267 
-275 NSDIIYLFGK
+275 
-285 HVSTKVKEM
+285 
-294 FTIDENKGEIRIQ
+294 
-307 DKLDYEERESY
+307 
-318 EIPVEARDKGSPPL
+318 
-332 SGHCKVLLELLDVND
+332 
-347 NAPEVSVTSLS
+347 
-358 VPVPEDASVGTV
+358 
-370 VALLSV
+370 
-376 SDRDSGANGRV
+376 
-387 RCWVWPASPFGLEA
+387 
-401 TFSGSAQDPDVGTNS
+401 SAQDPDVGTNS
-416 VQNYLLSPNR
+416 VQSYQLSPNR

-439 KLLELVLQQPLD
+439 KLLELP
-451 REQSALQQLVL
+451 
-462 TAVDGGDPPK
+462 
-472 SGTAQISVRVVDT
+472 GTAQISVRVVDT

-503 NSLPGTLVVKLNA
+503 NAPPGTLVVKLNA

-559 YEEASF
+559 YEEASS

-576 PVSLAGHCKVLV
+576 PVSMAGHCKVLV

-600 QLTSL
+600 VLTSL

-610 EDARSGTVVALMS
+610 EDAKAGTVVALMS

-642 LPFALNSFKNS
+642 LPFTLNSFKNS
-653 YTLVT
+653 YTLIT

-684 SSQKVIHV
+684 SSQKVIYV

-699 NPPRFEEPV
+699 NPPHFEEPV

-718 LGAFLCTIKA
+718 LGVLLCTIKA
-728 TDPDVAKNAYV
+728 TDPDVAENAYV

-751 PVASYVSIKPDS
+751 PVASYVSIKSDS

-778 EFQVTVQA
+778 EFQVVVQA

-796 TVTVYIYVV
+796 TVTVHIYVV

-855 FFYLV
+855 FFHLV
-860 QTSDPGLFR
+860 QPSDPGLFR
-869 IELHTGEIRTTR
+869 VELHTGEIRTTR
-881 KLGEDSTPTFN
+881 KLGEDSAPTFN

-903 SMSSSVSIT
+903 PMSSSVAIT
-912 IAVVDRVS
+912 VAVVDRVS
-920 KIIPDRRRHFK
+920 KIIPDRRRHIK
-931 SPSNYSEV
+931 SPSNYSEI

-959 GLTIIKCYRYS
+959 GLTVIKCYRYS
-970 LYGCSCCAG
+970 LYGDSCCAG
-979 CCTVRERSA
+979 FCGVREQCPA
-988 ADQYKQANNNID
+988 ELYKQANNNID
-1000 ARLPQGLKVQPHFIE
+1000 ARLPHGLKVQPHFIE

-1025 YCYKTCLTAGSG
+1025 YCYKACLTAGSG

-1049 TGTTGPSAVV
+1049 TGTTGPSAVM

-1073 NLIILRNDSITPNEP
+1073 NLIILKNDSITPNEP

-1102 AGMQSAVH
+1102 AEKIAVH
-1110 MEEAGVLRGGPAGP
+1110 MEEAGVLRGGPGGP

-1138 EGGEVS
+1138 EAGEVS

-1159 FGPGNSKQ
+1159 FGPGNPKQ

>member
-1 NTLLTH
+1 TANGQVVYSISEETEHGASVGNIAKDLGIDAATFSSRKFRMITGSSKQYFNINASTGALSVNEPIDREQLCELKSVCLLNY
-7 KDERRWSPVL
+7 E
-17 VRVLVLQAAW
+17 LVL
-27 ALAGGQVRYSVEEP
+27 ENP
-41 LGGTVVGRLAQ
+41 L
-52 DLGLEAGEAEARR
+52 
-65 LRLVAQGRRASVEVS
+65 
-80 GASGALV
+80 
-87 VSSRLDREEL
+87 EL
-97 CGKSAP
+97 YRMEFK
-103 CALRLEVLVERP
+103 VL
-115 LRVFHVELEVT
+115 

-131 APVFRVDE
+131 SP
-139 EALNIAE
+139 
-146 SSVPGS
+146 S
-152 RFPLEGASDA
+152 FPLSEYH
-162 DIGANAQLSYTLSPS
+162 INVPEFLSPGAR
-177 EYFSLDQKGNNDQ
+177 F
-190 SASLGLILI
+190 
-199 KALDRETNPVHRLVL
+199 
-214 TASDGGRPSLTGT
+214 
-227 MELVISVLDAN
+227 
-238 DNAPQFNQSVY
+238 
-249 KVKVLE
+249 
-255 GSELGTLLITLS
+255 TLPT
-267 ATDPDEGI
+267 
-275 NSDIIYLFGK
+275 
-285 HVSTKVKEM
+285 
-294 FTIDENKGEIRIQ
+294 
-307 DKLDYEERESY
+307 
-318 EIPVEARDKGSPPL
+318 
-332 SGHCKVLLELLDVND
+332 
-347 NAPEVSVTSLS
+347 
-358 VPVPEDASVGTV
+358 
-370 VALLSV
+370 
-376 SDRDSGANGRV
+376 
-387 RCWVWPASPFGLEA
+387 
-401 TFSGSAQDPDVGTNS
+401 AQDLDEGTNS
-416 VQNYLLSPNR
+416 VQNYTLSPDE
-426 HFALDLKGFQSGS
+426 HFHLEMQTRFQSGS

-462 TAVDGGDPPK
+462 TAMDGGDPPK
-472 SGTAQISVRVVDT
+472 SGTAQISVRVMDT

-503 NSLPGTLVVKLNA
+503 NALPGTLVVKLNA

-536 QKVRQLFSVDPHSGE
+536 EKVRQLFSVDPHSGE

-559 YEEASF
+559 YEEASS

-576 PVSLAGHCKVLV
+576 PVSMAGHCKVLV

-600 QLTSL
+600 VLTSL

-610 EDARSGTVVALMS
+610 EDAKAGTVVALMS
-623 VTDQDSGLNKQV
+623 VTDQDSGPNKQV

-653 YTLVT
+653 YTLIT

-665 KAAAYNITVTATD
+665 KASTYNITVTATD

-718 LGAFLCTIKA
+718 LGALLCTIKA
-728 TDPDVAKNAYV
+728 TDPDVAENAYV
-739 SYSLLDGEIEGL
+739 SYSLLHGEIEGL
-751 PVASYVSIKPDS
+751 PVTSYVSIKSDS
-763 GNMYAVRSFDYETLR
+763 GNIYAVRSFDYETLR
-778 EFQVTVQA
+778 EFQVVVQA
-786 QDAGIPPLSS
+786 QDAGVPPLSS
-796 TVTVYIYVV
+796 TVTVHIYVV

-855 FFYLV
+855 FFHLV

-869 IELHTGEIRTTR
+869 VELHTGEIRTTR
-881 KLGEDSTPTFN
+881 KLGEDSPPTFN
-892 LTVEV
+892 LTVQV

-903 SMSSSVSIT
+903 PMSSSVAIT
-912 IAVVDRVS
+912 VAVVDRVS
-920 KIIPDRRRHFK
+920 KIIPDTRRHFK
-931 SPSNYSEV
+931 TPSNYSEITV
-939 TLYLIIALSAIS
+939 YLIIALSAIS

-959 GLTIIKCYRYS
+959 GLAVIKCYRYS
-970 LYGCSCCAG
+970 LYGDSCCAEFCG
-979 CCTVRERSA
+979 VRERCPTEL
-988 ADQYKQANNNID
+988 YKQANNNID
-1000 ARLPQGLKVQPHFIE
+1000 ARLPHGLKVQPHFIE

-1025 YCYKTCLTAGSG
+1025 YCYKACLTAGSG

-1049 TGTTGPSAVV
+1049 TGTGPSAVM

-1073 NLIILRNDSITPNEP
+1073 NLIVLKNDSITPNEP

-1102 AGMQSAVH
+1102 AGMQRYVWLLCIWRRWESYV
-1110 MEEAGVLRGGPAGP
+1110 EDQEGLISSGQQSPVLLQVRA
-1124 DQQWPTVSSATAEP
+1124 
-1138 EGGEVS
+1138 GEVS

-1159 FGPGNSKQ
+1159 FGPGNPKQ

>member
-1 NTLLTH
+1 TAN
-7 KDERRWSPVL
+7 
-17 VRVLVLQAAW
+17 
-27 ALAGGQVRYSVEEP
+27 GQVVYSIAEE
-41 LGGTVVGRLAQ
+41 T
-52 DLGLEAGEAEARR
+52 E
-65 LRLVAQGRRASVEVS
+65 S
-80 GASGALV
+80 GASVGNIAKDLGIDAATLSARKFRMITGSSKQYFNINASTGALSV
-87 VSSRLDREEL
+87 NEPIDREQLCEL
-97 CGKSAP
+97 KSA
-103 CALRLEVLVERP
+103 CLLNYELVLENPLELYRMEFKVL
-115 LRVFHVELEVT
+115 

-131 APVFRVDE
+131 SPSFSLSE
-139 EALNIAE
+139 YHIN
-146 SSVPGS
+146 VPE
-152 RFPLEGASDA
+152 F
-162 DIGANAQLSYTLSPS
+162 LSPGAR
-177 EYFSLDQKGNNDQ
+177 F
-190 SASLGLILI
+190 
-199 KALDRETNPVHRLVL
+199 
-214 TASDGGRPSLTGT
+214 
-227 MELVISVLDAN
+227 
-238 DNAPQFNQSVY
+238 
-249 KVKVLE
+249 
-255 GSELGTLLITLS
+255 TL
-267 ATDPDEGI
+267 P
-275 NSDIIYLFGK
+275 N
-285 HVSTKVKEM
+285 
-294 FTIDENKGEIRIQ
+294 
-307 DKLDYEERESY
+307 
-318 EIPVEARDKGSPPL
+318 ARD
-332 SGHCKVLLELLDVND
+332 LD
-347 NAPEVSVTSLS
+347 E
-358 VPVPEDASVGTV
+358 
-370 VALLSV
+370 
-376 SDRDSGANGRV
+376 
-387 RCWVWPASPFGLEA
+387 
-401 TFSGSAQDPDVGTNS
+401 GTNS
-416 VQNYLLSPNR
+416 VQNYTLSPDR

-472 SGTAQISVRVVDT
+472 SGTAQISVRVMDT

-559 YEEASF
+559 YEEASS

-576 PVSLAGHCKVLV
+576 PVSMAGHCKVLV

-600 QLTSL
+600 VLTSL

-610 EDARSGTVVALMS
+610 EDAKAGTVVALMS

-635 SLRIPPG
+635 TLRIPPG
-642 LPFALNSFKNS
+642 LPFTLNSFKNS
-653 YTLVT
+653 YTLIT

-718 LGAFLCTIKA
+718 IGALLCTIKA
-728 TDPDVAKNAYV
+728 TDPDVAENAYV

-751 PVASYVSIKPDS
+751 PVASYVSIKSDS
-763 GNMYAVRSFDYETLR
+763 GNMHAVRSFDYETLR
-778 EFQVTVQA
+778 EFQVVVQA

-796 TVTVYIYVV
+796 TATVYIYVV

-855 FFYLV
+855 FFHLV

-897 RDNGEP
+897 RDNGDP
-903 SMSSSVSIT
+903 PMSSSVAIT
-912 IAVVDRVS
+912 VAVVDRVS
-920 KIIPDRRRHFK
+920 KIIPDRRRHIK
-931 SPSNYSEV
+931 SPSNYSEI

-959 GLTIIKCYRYS
+959 GLTVIKCYRYS
-970 LYGCSCCAG
+970 LYGDSCCAG
-979 CCTVRERSA
+979 SCGVRERCPA
-988 ADQYKQANNNID
+988 ELYKQANNNID

-1025 YCYKTCLTAGSG
+1025 YCYKACLTAGSG

-1049 TGTTGPSAVV
+1049 TGTTGPSAVM

-1073 NLIILRNDSITPNEP
+1073 NLIILKNDSITPNEP

-1102 AGMQSAVH
+1102 AGMQRGELYNLNMIFAYSVLCIWRRQ
-1110 MEEAGVLRGGPAGP
+1110 ESYVEDQERLISSGQQSPVLPEA
-1124 DQQWPTVSSATAEP
+1124 
-1138 EGGEVS
+1138 GEVS

-1159 FGPGNSKQ
+1159 FGPGNPKQ

>member
-1 NTLLTH
+1 TASGQIVYSITEETERGVSIGNIAKDLGINAATLSSRKFRMITGSSKQYFNIDLSTGALTI
-7 KDERRWSPVL
+7 KEPIDREQVCELKSTCFL
-17 VRVLVLQAAW
+17 SYELVL
-27 ALAGGQVRYSVEEP
+27 ENP
-41 LGGTVVGRLAQ
+41 L
-52 DLGLEAGEAEARR
+52 
-65 LRLVAQGRRASVEVS
+65 
-80 GASGALV
+80 
-87 VSSRLDREEL
+87 EL
-97 CGKSAP
+97 YRMEFK
-103 CALRLEVLVERP
+103 VL
-115 LRVFHVELEVT
+115 

-131 APVFRVDE
+131 SP
-139 EALNIAE
+139 
-146 SSVPGS
+146 S
-152 RFPLEGASDA
+152 FPLSEYHVKVAEF
-162 DIGANAQLSYTLSPS
+162 LSPGAR
-177 EYFSLDQKGNNDQ
+177 FTLPTAQDLD
-190 SASLGLILI
+190 
-199 KALDRETNPVHRLVL
+199 
-214 TASDGGRPSLTGT
+214 
-227 MELVISVLDAN
+227 
-238 DNAPQFNQSVY
+238 
-249 KVKVLE
+249 E
-255 GSELGTLLITLS
+255 GS
-267 ATDPDEGI
+267 
-275 NSDIIYLFGK
+275 
-285 HVSTKVKEM
+285 
-294 FTIDENKGEIRIQ
+294 
-307 DKLDYEERESY
+307 
-318 EIPVEARDKGSPPL
+318 
-332 SGHCKVLLELLDVND
+332 
-347 NAPEVSVTSLS
+347 
-358 VPVPEDASVGTV
+358 
-370 VALLSV
+370 
-376 SDRDSGANGRV
+376 
-387 RCWVWPASPFGLEA
+387 
-401 TFSGSAQDPDVGTNS
+401 NS
-416 VQNYLLSPNR
+416 VQNYTLSPEE
-426 HFALDLKGFQSGS
+426 HFHLEMQTHGDGSFQRGS

-503 NSLPGTLVVKLNA
+503 NAPPGTLVVKLNA

-576 PVSLAGHCKVLV
+576 PVSMAGHCKVLV

-600 QLTSL
+600 ELTSL

-610 EDARSGTVVALMS
+610 EDARAGTVVALMS

-642 LPFALNSFKNS
+642 LPFTLNSFKNS

-658 QGKLDHE
+658 QGHLDRE
-665 KAAAYNITVTATD
+665 KAASYNITVTATD
-678 SGSPPL
+678 SGRPPL

-699 NPPRFEEPV
+699 NPPHFEEPA

-718 LGAFLCTIKA
+718 LGVLLCTVKA

-751 PVASYVSIKPDS
+751 PVASYVSIKSDN
-763 GNMYAVRSFDYETLR
+763 GNIYAVSSFDYETLR
-778 EFQVTVQA
+778 EFQVVVQA

-796 TVTVYIYVV
+796 AVTVYIYVT

-831 SAYAGYLV
+831 SANAGYLV
-839 TKIIA
+839 TKVIA

-855 FFYLV
+855 FFHLV
-860 QTSDPGLFR
+860 QNSDSDLFR
-869 IELHTGEIRTTR
+869 VELHSGEIRTTR
-881 KLGEDSTPTFN
+881 KLGEESAPTFN

-903 SMSSSVSIT
+903 AMSSSVAIT
-912 IAVVDRVS
+912 VAVVDRVS
-920 KIIPDRRRHFK
+920 KIIPDTRRHVK
-931 SPSNYSEV
+931 STRNYSEI

-951 FVFLFTII
+951 FVFLFAII

-970 LYGCSCCAG
+970 LYGDSCCTG
-979 CCTVRERSA
+979 FCGVRERCPA
-988 ADQYKQANNNID
+988 EMYKQANNNID
-1000 ARLPQGLKVQPHFIE
+1000 TRLPHGLKVQPHFIE

-1025 YCYKTCLTAGSG
+1025 YCYKACLTAGSG

-1049 TGTTGPSAVV
+1049 TGTGPSAVM

-1073 NLIILRNDSITPNEP
+1073 NLIILKNDSITPNEGRWGLY
-1088 KHPNPD
+1088 D
-1094 WRYSASLR
+1094 LTMIYAYSVLCIWRRQESYVEDQEGLISS
-1102 AGMQSAVH
+1102 GQQSPALP
-1110 MEEAGVLRGGPAGP
+1110 EA
-1124 DQQWPTVSSATAEP
+1124 
-1138 EGGEVS
+1138 GEVS

-1159 FGPGNSKQ
+1159 FGPGNPKQ